1 MPDPILVAMSKQPPV
16 DPQEAMEPVRAL
28 IGDRLQNEEGRPTR
42 ALVVAG
48 PPRSGKTKLAT
59 QALLAGMEQFGDGAS
74 MAVSG
79 RIAADQVSRQVILK
93 RGRSDRTRP
102 VGTLQALAFRLLTRS
117 RLAQGGHDPLLP
129 RLLNGAEEDALLR
142 QVMTAHLQHVQAGD
156 DCAVCRLLERYFRNG
171 AGWSSVLIG
180 DGQGRVVG
188 VADRFIAQLRD
199 MFARMTEL
207 GLDRGDR
214 DQLLDALAVQPMDPD
229 RRDRLGLQWRLAFA
243 LEDEYRQSITESYPD
258 EFRLDP
264 SMLMVEAS
272 RSLDGLADDD
282 LPDLLV
288 VDDWQDIT
296 LAGMDLLQGLNQAGC
311 RLLLVG
317 NPDQSVQS
325 FRGSYPEFLATRL
338 TALSKPMQGASA
350 PLLARDFACLG
361 AANVTLKPRRM
372 VAPKAAA
379 EHTESG
385 QGPDPAAPGSY
396 ADLVAARVSLGIA
409 GVEENDTPL
418 PARPGKLPAWPGAGP
433 VAPLTDGDSLIR
445 DGSVQTRLFHTPD
458 QEDDDLVWQIKHEF
472 LAEKRDWNDMAVIA
486 HDNMTLRT
494 LGRKLRVQGVPVRFS
509 SVTRPLSQEPA
520 IQGLFALVEL
530 AQSVL
535 DPTTAGSDPDDP
547 VQVAAWIRSRL
558 RTLMAGPLF
567 RVPATAARAERPVR
581 MERLE
586 SIMETMAALA
596 PLSGQ
601 QGSEADSSRSLQDLP
616 LLGQA
621 WQSWV
626 EDLAE
631 RRAQRDR
638 SSGISVDDSLLTR
651 HDSVEPVGGSGPFST
666 ASAPDQP
673 VDLGD
678 RDVQRPAILSVQ
690 ALETLLVLD
699 PDDRSSGIIL
709 ETMTAIAGG
718 RREDPDVQ
726 VLDKALQ
733 VLRLT
738 ASRTSVLEDRQ
749 PQYVL
754 WEAWRSLDL
763 ADDWQRRALM
773 ATQEGEEANDR
784 LDALMRLFQYAAG
797 SRRFPT
803 VEAFM
808 DQVRTM
814 QIEADSLARI
824 GPIEHAVT
832 LTTPAGAA
840 ALATDWPLIWL
851 PAVQDGVWPN
861 LIPRDTMFGAEEL
874 ADLVLHDRIGDPLAD
889 TLSHDPAL
897 RSILYAEKKG
907 FLEALTRARTQV
919 RISAVWNDDLVPSDF
934 LYGYL
939 PERYPRTADM
949 SQAEFSMVGAGSGG
963 SERYGGLEVS
973 PRGLTAAARSILAVQ
988 ALLPQDQVDRDRV
1001 DDAVQTL
1008 RLLADQGQDSAD
1020 PRHWPFLYNND
1031 DNNDEDGVAEPTLDQ
1046 HVPDEQSTVG
1056 PASDRHA
1063 PDKQSAVGQ
1072 VPDKEV
1078 SVEQAA
1084 VSRAVTAAAGVASV
1098 TERDH
1103 ASRTAP
1109 ASVNQAGQADR
1120 IQNGDR
1126 GHGHRHEHRSDRQ
1139 VVLLSP
1145 SAVDAIWNCPLEW
1158 ALGDQFSGPSPSR
1171 VPTEFGSLIHKV
1183 ASEGTAQGLD
1193 RPGQGDPD
1201 ARQQQVRDALLGIY
1215 QDLAPQEQRLR
1226 DPDELYDQRGR
1237 SSRVESI
1244 LDNLAS
1250 YFVHSSDSEYGLD
1263 GKSPVPVGDLLG
1275 VQSERSFD
1283 VSLSMEDLV
1292 PLWKATFPDRPLDA
1306 DGLFA
1311 LMSGLVDGFPS
1322 ALDARTTVRLTGRI
1336 DRLEVRFLPEGIR
1349 LRLVDYK
1356 TGRVPYTQGQLFN
1369 DLQLVCYQLGLAFPP
1384 TPGSRPEVGA
1394 AWSLPQAP
1402 DLDRTEGMK
1411 LSQSLLLQLQAPP
1424 KDVQTGLRREEMAY
1438 QPPLFERDRLVTV
1451 AQPRTGMPS
1460 PLKSKAEP
1468 ADLPDQ
1474 VPPGVDADLW
1484 AMVRASRV
1492 SSQAV
1497 WGLTMIARVFFA
1509 AGVKL
1514 TAGQDDAVFDPARCH
1529 RASNGQECQ
1538 AWQLVA
1544 PNLLEDQE

>member
-1 MPDPILVAMSKQPPV
+1 M

-42 ALVVAG
+42 VLVVAG
-48 PPRSGKTKLAT
+48 PPRSGKTRLAT
-59 QALLAGMEQFGDGAS
+59 QALLAGMEQFGDGAG

-79 RIAADQVSRQVILK
+79 RTAADQVSRQVILE

-142 QVMTAHLQHVQAGD
+142 QVMTVHLEHVQAGD

-171 AGWSSVLIG
+171 AGWSSVLVG

-214 DQLLDALAVQPMDPD
+214 DQLLDALALQPMDPD

-272 RSLDGLADDD
+272 RSLGGLPDGD

-296 LAGMDLLQGLNQAGC
+296 LAGMGLLQGLNQAGC

-338 TALSKPMQGASA
+338 TALSKPMPGVAA
-350 PLLARDFACLG
+350 PLLAQDFACLG
-361 AANVTLKPRRM
+361 AATVTLKPRRM
-372 VAPKAAA
+372 VVPEAVA
-379 EHTESG
+379 EHAESL
-385 QGPDPAAPGSY
+385 QDSDPAAPGSY

-418 PARPGKLPAWPGAGP
+418 PDRPGKLPAWPGAGP
-433 VAPLTDGDSLIR
+433 VAPLTAGDGLIR
-445 DGSVQTRLFHTPD
+445 DGSVQARLFHTPD

-472 LAEKRDWNDMAVIA
+472 LANERDWNDMAVIA

-535 DPTTAGSDPDDP
+535 DSGTAGSDSDDP
-547 VQVAAWIRSRL
+547 DKVAAWIRSRL

-567 RVPATAARAERPVR
+567 RVPATAARQERPVR

-601 QGSEADSSRSLQDLP
+601 QGSDPDSSGSLDDLP

-621 WQSWV
+621 WQTWV

-631 RRAQRDR
+631 RRAQQER
-638 SSGISVDDSLLTR
+638 SSGISVDDSLLAR
-651 HDSVEPVGGSGPFST
+651 HDSVESGGGSGSFST

-678 RDVQRPAILSVQ
+678 QDVQRPAILSVQ

-709 ETMTAIAGG
+709 EAMTAIAGG

-726 VLDKALQ
+726 ALDKALQ

-738 ASRTSVLEDRQ
+738 ATRISALEDRQ

-754 WEAWRSLDL
+754 WEAWRSLNL

-840 ALATDWPLIWL
+840 ALATDWPLVWL

-907 FLEALTRARTQV
+907 FLEALTRAQTQV

-988 ALLPQDQVDRDRV
+988 ALLPEGQIDRYRV

-1020 PRHWPFLYNND
+1020 PRHWPFLYD
-1031 DNNDEDGVAEPTLDQ
+1031 YGQEGAAEPASEEEVHTAQVAE
-1046 HVPDEQSTVG
+1046 
-1056 PASDRHA
+1056 
-1063 PDKQSAVGQ
+1063 
-1072 VPDKEV
+1072 
-1078 SVEQAA
+1078 
-1084 VSRAVTAAAGVASV
+1084 SRAVGAATGVASV

-1103 ASRTAP
+1103 APHSGHV
-1109 ASVNQAGQADR
+1109 SVHQTGQTDR
-1120 IQNGDR
+1120 AQNRDQGR
-1126 GHGHRHEHRSDRQ
+1126 EHRHEHQSDRQ

-1158 ALGDQFSGPSPSR
+1158 ALGDQFFGPSPSR

-1193 RPGQGDPD
+1193 RPGQGNPD
-1201 ARQQQVRDALLGIY
+1201 VRQQQVRDALLDIY
-1215 QDLAPQEQRLR
+1215 QELAPQEQRLR

-1250 YFVHSSDSEYGLD
+1250 YFVRSSDSEYGLE
-1263 GKSPVPVGDLLG
+1263 GRSPVPVGDLLG

-1283 VSLSMEDLV
+1283 VSLSVEDLV

-1311 LMSGLVDGFPS
+1311 LMSGLVDGFPA

-1336 DRLEVRFLPEGIR
+1336 DRLEVRSLPEGIR

-1384 TPGSRPEVGA
+1384 TPGSNPEVGA
-1394 AWSLPQAP
+1394 AWSLSQAP
-1402 DLDRTEGMK
+1402 DLERTEGMK

-1424 KDVQTGLRREEMAY
+1424 KDAQTGLRREEMAY
-1438 QPPLFERDRLVTV
+1438 QPPLFERDRLVTI
-1451 AQPRTGMPS
+1451 AQSRTGMPS

-1468 ADLPDQ
+1468 TDLPDQ

-1484 AMVRASRV
+1484 AMVRAARV

-1514 TAGQDDAVFDPARCH
+1514 AAGLDDAVFDPARCH
-1529 RASNGQECQ
+1529 RAGNGQECQ

>member
-48 PPRSGKTKLAT
+48 PPRSGKTRLAT

-79 RIAADQVSRQVILK
+79 RIAADQVSRQVILT

-117 RLAQGGHDPLLP
+117 RLAQAGHDPLLP

-142 QVMTAHLQHVQAGD
+142 QVMTVHLEHVQAGD

-171 AGWSSVLIG
+171 AGWSSVLVG

-296 LAGMDLLQGLNQAGC
+296 LAGMGLLQGLNQAGC

-361 AANVTLKPRRM
+361 AAMVTLKPRRM
-372 VAPKAAA
+372 VIPKADA
-379 EHTESG
+379 EHAEDGRGS
-385 QGPDPAAPGSY
+385 DSAAPGSY

-433 VAPLTDGDSLIR
+433 VAPLTEGDGLIC
-445 DGSVQTRLFHTPD
+445 DGSVQTRLFRTPD

-472 LAEKRDWNDMAVIA
+472 LAQKRDWNDMAVIA
-486 HDNMTLRT
+486 HDNTTLRT

-530 AQSVL
+530 AQSVM
-535 DPTTAGSDPDDP
+535 DPVTAGSDPDDP
-547 VQVAAWIRSRL
+547 AQVAAWIRSRL
-558 RTLMAGPLF
+558 RTLIAGPLF

-586 SIMETMAALA
+586 SILETMAALA

-601 QGSEADSSRSLQDLP
+601 QGSKAESPGSLDDLL

-621 WQSWV
+621 WQTWV

-638 SSGISVDDSLLTR
+638 SSGISVDDSLLTK
-651 HDSVEPVGGSGPFST
+651 HDSSQPGVGSGPFST

-678 RDVQRPAILSVQ
+678 RDAQRPAILSVQ

-699 PDDRSSGIIL
+699 PDGRSSGIIL
-709 ETMTAIAGG
+709 EAMTAIAGG

-733 VLRLT
+733 ILRLT
-738 ASRTSVLEDRQ
+738 ATRISALEDRQ

-840 ALATDWPLIWL
+840 ALATYWPLVWL
-851 PAVQDGVWPN
+851 PAIQDGVWPN

-1020 PRHWPFLYNND
+1020 PRHWPFLYDQSALN
-1031 DNNDEDGVAEPTLDQ
+1031 Q
-1046 HVPDEQSTVG
+1046 HVPDGQSTVG

-1063 PDKQSAVGQ
+1063 PDEQSTVGQ
-1072 VPDKEV
+1072 ALDEHVPDRGI

-1084 VSRAVTAAAGVASV
+1084 ESRAVTAASGVASV
-1098 TERDH
+1098 VEWDP
-1103 ASRTAP
+1103 ASRSSS
-1109 ASVNQAGQADR
+1109 ASFNQATQAGRTHDR
-1120 IQNGDR
+1120 DNR
-1126 GHGHRHEHRSDRQ
+1126 RNHRHEYQSGRQ

-1193 RPGQGDPD
+1193 RPGQGDSD
-1201 ARQQQVRDALLGIY
+1201 ARQQQVRDALLDIY
-1215 QDLAPQEQRLR
+1215 QEMAPQEQRLR

-1250 YFVHSSDSEYGLD
+1250 YFVRSSDSEYGLG

-1283 VSLSMEDLV
+1283 VSLSVEDLV
-1292 PLWKATFPDRPLDA
+1292 PLWKATFPESPLDA

-1311 LMSGLVDGFPS
+1311 LMSGLVDGFPA

-1336 DRLEVRFLPEGIR
+1336 DRLEVRSLPEGIR

-1369 DLQLVCYQLGLAFPP
+1369 DLQLICYQLGLAFQP
-1384 TPGSRPEVGA
+1384 TPGSSPEAAA
-1394 AWSLPQAP
+1394 AWSLPQTP
-1402 DLDRTEGMK
+1402 DLERTEGMR
-1411 LSQSLLLQLQAPP
+1411 LSQSLLLQLQTPP
-1424 KDVQTGLRREEMAY
+1424 KDAQTGLRREEMAY
-1438 QPPLFERDRLVTV
+1438 QPPLFERDRLVTI

-1468 ADLPDQ
+1468 VDLPDQ

-1484 AMVRASRV
+1484 AMVRAARV

-1529 RASNGQECQ
+1529 RAGNGQECQ

>member
-1 MPDPILVAMSKQPPV
+1 MPTPILVAMSKQPPV

-28 IGDRLQNEEGRPTR
+28 ISDRLRNGEGRPTR
-42 ALVVAG
+42 ALVVAS
-48 PPRSGKTKLAT
+48 PPRSGKTRLAT
-59 QALLAGMEQFGDGAS
+59 RALLAGMERFGDGAS

-79 RIAADQVSRQVILK
+79 RTAADQVSRQVILE

-117 RLAQGGHDPLLP
+117 RLAQGGRDPLLP

-142 QVMTAHLQHVQAGD
+142 QVMTVHLEHVQAGD

-171 AGWSSVLIG
+171 AGWSSVLVG

-288 VDDWQDIT
+288 VDDWQDVT
-296 LAGMDLLQGLNQAGC
+296 LAGMGLLQGLNRAGC

-338 TALSKPMQGASA
+338 TTLAKPVPGDAA
-350 PLLARDFACLG
+350 PLLAQDFACLG
-361 AANVTLKPRRM
+361 AATLTLKPRRM
-372 VAPKAAA
+372 VVPKAVE
-379 EHTESG
+379 EHTEG
-385 QGPDPAAPGSY
+385 RQGSDSAAPGSY

-409 GVEENDTPL
+409 GVEEDDTPL

-445 DGSVQTRLFHTPD
+445 DGSVQTRLFRTPD
-458 QEDDDLVWQIKHEF
+458 QEDDDLVWQVKHEF
-472 LAEKRDWNDMAVIA
+472 LAQKRDWNDMAVIA

-535 DPTTAGSDPDDP
+535 DPGTAGSDPDDP
-547 VQVAAWIRSRL
+547 AQVAAWIRSRL

-601 QGSEADSSRSLQDLP
+601 QGSEADSSGTLDDLP

-621 WQSWV
+621 WRTWV

-638 SSGISVDDSLLTR
+638 SSGISVDDSLLAR
-651 HDSVEPVGGSGPFST
+651 HDSVEPGAASGPFST

-678 RDVQRPAILSVQ
+678 RDAQRPAILSVQ

-709 ETMTAIAGG
+709 EAMTAIARG

-738 ASRTSVLEDRQ
+738 ATRISALEDRQ

-840 ALATDWPLIWL
+840 ALATDWPLVWL

-874 ADLVLHDRIGDPLAD
+874 ADLVLHNRIGDPLAD

-963 SERYGGLEVS
+963 RERYGGLEVS
-973 PRGLTAAARSILAVQ
+973 ARGLTAAARSILAVQ
-988 ALLPQDQVDRDRV
+988 ALLPHDQVDRERV

-1008 RLLADQGQDSAD
+1008 RLLAYQGQDSAD
-1020 PRHWPFLYNND
+1020 PRHWPFLYD
-1031 DNNDEDGVAEPTLDQ
+1031 QSTLDQ
-1046 HVPDEQSTVG
+1046 HAPDGQSTVG
-1056 PASDRHA
+1056 SAPDRHA
-1063 PDKQSAVGQ
+1063 SDEQ
-1072 VPDKEV
+1072 VSDEGAP
-1078 SVEQAA
+1078 VEQAA
-1084 VSRAVTAAAGVASV
+1084 GSRAVAAAGVASV
-1098 TERDH
+1098 VEKDR
-1103 ASRTAP
+1103 ASRSAP
-1109 ASVNQAGQADR
+1109 ASSNQNTQAGPTHDR
-1120 IQNGDR
+1120 DQR
-1126 GHGHRHEHRSDRQ
+1126 HEHRHEHGSDPQ

-1250 YFVHSSDSEYGLD
+1250 YFVRSSDSEYGLE

-1283 VSLSMEDLV
+1283 VSLSVEDLV

-1311 LMSGLVDGFPS
+1311 LMSGLVDGFPA

-1336 DRLEVRFLPEGIR
+1336 DRLEVRSLPEGIR

-1384 TPGSRPEVGA
+1384 TPGSSPEVGA
-1394 AWSLPQAP
+1394 AWSLPQTP
-1402 DLDRTEGMK
+1402 DLERTEGMK
-1411 LSQSLLLQLQAPP
+1411 LSQSLLLQLQTPP
-1424 KDVQTGLRREEMAY
+1424 KDAQTGLRREEMAY
-1438 QPPLFERDRLVTV
+1438 QPPLFERDRLVTI

-1468 ADLPDQ
+1468 ADLSEQ
-1474 VPPGVDADLW
+1474 IPPGVDADLW
-1484 AMVRASRV
+1484 GMIRASRV

-1514 TAGQDDAVFDPARCH
+1514 TAGRDDAVFDPARCH
-1529 RASNGQECQ
+1529 RAGNGQECQ

>member
-1 MPDPILVAMSKQPPV
+1 MPTPILVAMSKQPPV

-28 IGDRLQNEEGRPTR
+28 IGDRLQNEKDRSTR

-48 PPRSGKTKLAT
+48 PPRSGKTRLAT
-59 QALLAGMEQFGDGAS
+59 RALLTGMERFGDGAS

-79 RIAADQVSRQVILK
+79 RTAADQVSRQVILE

-117 RLAQGGHDPLLP
+117 RLSQGGHDPLLP

-142 QVMTAHLQHVQAGD
+142 QVMTVHLEHVQAGD

-171 AGWSSVLIG
+171 AGWSAVLVG

-214 DQLLDALAVQPMDPD
+214 DQLLDALALQPMDPD

-272 RSLDGLADDD
+272 RSLGGLADGD

-296 LAGMDLLQGLNQAGC
+296 LAGMGLLQGLNQAGC

-338 TALSKPMQGASA
+338 TALSKPMPGVAA
-350 PLLARDFACLG
+350 PLLAQDFACLG
-361 AANVTLKPRRM
+361 AATVTLKPRRM
-372 VAPKAAA
+372 VVPETVA
-379 EHTESG
+379 EHAESL
-385 QGPDPAAPGSY
+385 QDSDPAAPGSY

-418 PARPGKLPAWPGAGP
+418 PDRPGKLPAWPGAGP
-433 VAPLTDGDSLIR
+433 VAPLTAGDSLIH

-472 LAEKRDWNDMAVIA
+472 LANDRDWNDMAVIA

-547 VQVAAWIRSRL
+547 AQVAAWIRSRL
-558 RTLMAGPLF
+558 RTLMVGPLF

-581 MERLE
+581 MEHLE

-601 QGSEADSSRSLQDLP
+601 QGSDPDTSDTLNDLP
-616 LLGQA
+616 FLGQA
-621 WQSWV
+621 WQTWV
-626 EDLAE
+626 KDLAE
-631 RRAQRDR
+631 RRAQRVR
-638 SSGISVDDSLLTR
+638 LSGINVDDSLLTG
-651 HDSVEPVGGSGPFST
+651 HDSPEPGGGSGPFST

-678 RDVQRPAILSVQ
+678 RDAQRPAILSVQ

-709 ETMTAIAGG
+709 EAMTAIAGG
-718 RREDPDVQ
+718 RREDSDVQ

-738 ASRTSVLEDRQ
+738 ASRISVLEDRQ

-763 ADDWQRRALM
+763 ADNWQRRALM

-840 ALATDWPLIWL
+840 ALATDWPLVWL

-907 FLEALTRARTQV
+907 FLEALTRAQTQV

-988 ALLPQDQVDRDRV
+988 ALLPEGQIDRYRV

-1020 PRHWPFLYNND
+1020 PRHWPFLYD
-1031 DNNDEDGVAEPTLDQ
+1031 YGQEGAAEP
-1046 HVPDEQSTVG
+1046 
-1056 PASDRHA
+1056 ASEEEVHTA
-1063 PDKQSAVGQ
+1063 Q
-1072 VPDKEV
+1072 V
-1078 SVEQAA
+1078 AA
-1084 VSRAVTAAAGVASV
+1084 SGVASV
-1098 TERDH
+1098 AERNR
-1103 ASRTAP
+1103 ASRP
-1109 ASVNQAGQADR
+1109 ASASPGQAERPDR
-1120 IQNGDR
+1120 IHDR
-1126 GHGHRHEHRSDRQ
+1126 DQRHTHQSDHQ

-1193 RPGQGDPD
+1193 RPSQGNADV
-1201 ARQQQVRDALLGIY
+1201 RQQQVRDALLDIY
-1215 QDLAPQEQRLR
+1215 QELAPQEQRLR

-1250 YFVHSSDSEYGLD
+1250 YFVRSSDSEYGVE
-1263 GKSPVPVGDLLG
+1263 GRSPVPVGDLLG

-1283 VSLSMEDLV
+1283 VSLSVEDLV

-1311 LMSGLVDGFPS
+1311 LMSGLVDGFPA

-1336 DRLEVRFLPEGIR
+1336 DRLEVRSLPEGIR

-1369 DLQLVCYQLGLAFPP
+1369 DLQLICYQLGLAFPP
-1384 TPGSRPEVGA
+1384 TPGSSPEAAA
-1394 AWSLPQAP
+1394 AWSLPQTP
-1402 DLDRTEGMK
+1402 DLERTEGMR
-1411 LSQSLLLQLQAPP
+1411 LSQSLLLQLQTPP
-1424 KDVQTGLRREEMAY
+1424 KDAQTGLRREEMAY
-1438 QPPLFERDRLVTV
+1438 QPPLFERDRLVTI

-1484 AMVRASRV
+1484 GIIRAARV

-1514 TAGQDDAVFDPARCH
+1514 TAGRDDAVFDPTRCH

>member
-1 MPDPILVAMSKQPPV
+1 MPDPILVAMSKQPPM

-28 IGDRLQNEEGRPTR
+28 IGDRLRNGEGRPTR

-48 PPRSGKTKLAT
+48 PPRSGKTRLAT
-59 QALLAGMEQFGDGAS
+59 RALLAGMERFGDGAS

-79 RIAADQVSRQVILK
+79 RTAADQVSRQVILE

-117 RLAQGGHDPLLP
+117 RLAQGGRDPLLP

-142 QVMTAHLQHVQAGD
+142 QVMTVHLEHVQAGD

-171 AGWSSVLIG
+171 AGWSSVLVG

-264 SMLMVEAS
+264 SMLMIEAS
-272 RSLDGLADDD
+272 RSLDGLAGDD

-288 VDDWQDIT
+288 VDDWQDVT
-296 LAGMDLLQGLNQAGC
+296 LAGMGLLQGLNRAGC

-338 TALSKPMQGASA
+338 TTLAKPVPGDAA
-350 PLLARDFACLG
+350 PLLAQDFACLG
-361 AANVTLKPRRM
+361 AATLTLKPRRM
-372 VAPKAAA
+372 VVPKAVE
-379 EHTESG
+379 EHTEG
-385 QGPDPAAPGSY
+385 RQGSDSAAPGSY

-409 GVEENDTPL
+409 GVEEDDTPL

-458 QEDDDLVWQIKHEF
+458 QEDDDLVWQVKHEF

-535 DPTTAGSDPDDP
+535 DPGTAGRDPDDP
-547 VQVAAWIRSRL
+547 AQVAAWIRSRL

-1020 PRHWPFLYNND
+1020 PRHWPFLYD
-1031 DNNDEDGVAEPTLDQ
+1031 QSTLDQ
-1046 HVPDEQSTVG
+1046 HAPDGQSTVG
-1056 PASDRHA
+1056 SAPDRHA
-1063 PDKQSAVGQ
+1063 SDEQ
-1072 VPDKEV
+1072 VSDEGAP
-1078 SVEQAA
+1078 VEQAA
-1084 VSRAVTAAAGVASV
+1084 GSRAVAAAAGVASV
-1098 TERDH
+1098 VEKDR
-1103 ASRTAP
+1103 ASRSAP
-1109 ASVNQAGQADR
+1109 ASSNQNTQAGPTHDR
-1120 IQNGDR
+1120 DQR
-1126 GHGHRHEHRSDRQ
+1126 HEHRHEHGSDRQ

-1201 ARQQQVRDALLGIY
+1201 ARQQQVRDALLDIY
-1215 QDLAPQEQRLR
+1215 QELAPQEQRLR

-1250 YFVHSSDSEYGLD
+1250 YFVRSSDSEYGLE
-1263 GKSPVPVGDLLG
+1263 GRNPVPVGDLLG

-1283 VSLSMEDLV
+1283 VSLSVEDLV

-1336 DRLEVRFLPEGIR
+1336 DRLEVRSLPEGIR

-1384 TPGSRPEVGA
+1384 TPGSSPEVGE

-1402 DLDRTEGMK
+1402 DLERTEGMK
-1411 LSQSLLLQLQAPP
+1411 LSQSLLLQLQTPP
-1424 KDVQTGLRREEMAY
+1424 KDEQTGLRREEMAY
-1438 QPPLFERDRLVTV
+1438 QPPLFERDRLVTI

-1468 ADLPDQ
+1468 ADLPEQ

-1484 AMVRASRV
+1484 DMVRAARV

-1514 TAGQDDAVFDPARCH
+1514 TAGRDDAVFDPARCH

>member
-1 MPDPILVAMSKQPPV
+1 MPTPILVAMSKQPPV

-28 IGDRLQNEEGRPTR
+28 IGDRLRNEEGRPTR
-42 ALVVAG
+42 VLVVAG
-48 PPRSGKTKLAT
+48 PPRSGKTRLAT
-59 QALLAGMEQFGDGAS
+59 RALLAGMEQFGDGAS

-79 RIAADQVSRQVILK
+79 RTAADQVSHQVILE

-142 QVMTAHLQHVQAGD
+142 QVMTVHLEHVQAGD

-171 AGWSSVLIG
+171 AGWSAVLVG

-272 RSLDGLADDD
+272 RSLGGLADDD

-296 LAGMDLLQGLNQAGC
+296 LAGMGLLQGLNQAGC

-338 TALSKPMQGASA
+338 KALSKPMPGAAA
-350 PLLARDFACLG
+350 PLLAQDFACLG
-361 AANVTLKPRRM
+361 AATVTLKPRRM
-372 VAPKAAA
+372 VVPEAAA
-379 EHTESG
+379 EHAESV
-385 QGPDPAAPGSY
+385 QGSY

-409 GVEENDTPL
+409 GVEESDTPL
-418 PARPGKLPAWPGAGP
+418 PDRPGKLPAWPGAGP
-433 VAPLTDGDSLIR
+433 VAPLAAGDSLIC

-472 LAEKRDWNDMAVIA
+472 LANDRDWNDMAVIA
-486 HDNMTLRT
+486 HDNMTLRN

-535 DPTTAGSDPDDP
+535 DPGTAGSAPDDP
-547 VQVAAWIRSRL
+547 AQVAAWIRSRL

-567 RVPATAARAERPVR
+567 RVPATAARQERPVR

-601 QGSEADSSRSLQDLP
+601 QGSDPDSSGSLDDLP

-621 WQSWV
+621 WQAWV
-626 EDLAE
+626 KDLAE

-651 HDSVEPVGGSGPFST
+651 HDSVEPGGGSGPFST
-666 ASAPDQP
+666 SSAPDQ
-673 VDLGD
+673 
-678 RDVQRPAILSVQ
+678 DVQRSAILSVQ

-709 ETMTAIAGG
+709 EAMTAIAGG

-738 ASRTSVLEDRQ
+738 ATRISALEDRQ

-840 ALATDWPLIWL
+840 ALATDWPLVWL

-973 PRGLTAAARSILAVQ
+973 ARGLTAAARSILAVQ
-988 ALLPQDQVDRDRV
+988 ALLPEGRIDRDRV

-1020 PRHWPFLYNND
+1020 PRHWPFLYD
-1031 DNNDEDGVAEPTLDQ
+1031 YGQDGAAEP
-1046 HVPDEQSTVG
+1046 
-1056 PASDRHA
+1056 ASEE
-1063 PDKQSAVGQ
+1063 
-1072 VPDKEV
+1072 EV
-1078 SVEQAA
+1078 HTAQAA
-1084 VSRAVTAAAGVASV
+1084 ASGVASV
-1098 TERDH
+1098 AERDR
-1103 ASRTAP
+1103 ASRPAP
-1109 ASVNQAGQADR
+1109 VAAGQAQRPDR
-1120 IQNGDR
+1120 THDR
-1126 GHGHRHEHRSDRQ
+1126 DHRHEHRSDRQ

-1201 ARQQQVRDALLGIY
+1201 ARQQQVRDALLDIY
-1215 QDLAPQEQRLR
+1215 QELAPQEQRLR

-1237 SSRVESI
+1237 RSRVESI

-1250 YFVHSSDSEYGLD
+1250 YFVRSSDSEYGVE

-1283 VSLSMEDLV
+1283 VSLSVEDLV

-1311 LMSGLVDGFPS
+1311 LMSGLVDGFPA

-1336 DRLEVRFLPEGIR
+1336 DRLEVRSLPEGIR

-1384 TPGSRPEVGA
+1384 TPGSSPEVGA
-1394 AWSLPQAP
+1394 AWSLSQAP
-1402 DLDRTEGMK
+1402 DLERTEGMK

-1424 KDVQTGLRREEMAY
+1424 KDAQTGLRREEMAY
-1438 QPPLFERDRLVTV
+1438 QPPLFERDRLVTI

-1468 ADLPDQ
+1468 TDLPDQ

-1484 AMVRASRV
+1484 AMVRAARV

-1514 TAGQDDAVFDPARCH
+1514 TAGRDDAVFDPARCH
-1529 RASNGQECQ
+1529 RAGNGQECQ

>member
-28 IGDRLQNEEGRPTR
+28 IGDRLQNEEDRSTR

-48 PPRSGKTKLAT
+48 PPRSGKTTLAT
-59 QALLAGMEQFGDGAS
+59 RALLTGMERFGDGAS

-79 RIAADQVSRQVILK
+79 RTAADQVSRQVILE

-117 RLAQGGHDPLLP
+117 RLARGGHDPLLP

-142 QVMTAHLQHVQAGD
+142 QVMTVHLEHVQAGD

-171 AGWSSVLIG
+171 AGWSSVLVG

-207 GLDRGDR
+207 GLDKGDR

-229 RRDRLGLQWRLAFA
+229 RRDRLGLQWRLALA

-264 SMLMVEAS
+264 SMLMLEAS

-296 LAGMDLLQGLNQAGC
+296 LAGMGLLQGLSQAGC

-338 TALSKPMQGASA
+338 TVLSKPMPGAAA
-350 PLLARDFACLG
+350 PLLAQDFACLD
-361 AANVTLKPRRM
+361 AAEVTLKPRRM
-372 VAPKAAA
+372 VVPEAAA
-379 EHTESG
+379 EHTESV
-385 QGPDPAAPGSY
+385 QGSDSAAPGSY

-409 GVEENDTPL
+409 GVEESDTPL
-418 PARPGKLPAWPGAGP
+418 PDRPGKLPAWPGAGP
-433 VAPLTDGDSLIR
+433 VAPLTADNSLIS

-472 LAEKRDWNDMAVIA
+472 LANKRDWNDMAVIA
-486 HDNMTLRT
+486 HDNTTLRT

-535 DPTTAGSDPDDP
+535 APDTIGSAPDDP
-547 VQVAAWIRSRL
+547 AQVAAWIRSRL

-601 QGSEADSSRSLQDLP
+601 QGSGADSSGSLDDLP

-621 WQSWV
+621 WRNWV
-626 EDLAE
+626 EDLAQ
-631 RRAQRDR
+631 RRAERDR

-651 HDSVEPVGGSGPFST
+651 HDSSQERGGSDLFST
-666 ASAPDQP
+666 ALAPDQP

-678 RDVQRPAILSVQ
+678 RDAQRPAILSVQ

-699 PDDRSSGIIL
+699 PDGRSSGIIL
-709 ETMTAIAGG
+709 EAMTAIAGG

-738 ASRTSVLEDRQ
+738 ANRISALEDRQ

-840 ALATDWPLIWL
+840 ALATDWPLVWL

-907 FLEALTRARTQV
+907 FLEALTRARTHV

-988 ALLPQDQVDRDRV
+988 ALLPQDQIDRDRA

-1020 PRHWPFLYNND
+1020 PRHWPFLYDQSALN
-1031 DNNDEDGVAEPTLDQ
+1031 Q
-1046 HVPDEQSTVG
+1046 HVPDGQSTVG

-1063 PDKQSAVGQ
+1063 PDEQATVGQ
-1072 VPDKEV
+1072 ALDEHVPDRGI

-1084 VSRAVTAAAGVASV
+1084 ESRAVTAASGVASV
-1098 TERDH
+1098 VEWD
-1103 ASRTAP
+1103 P
-1109 ASVNQAGQADR
+1109 ASQPSSTSFNQATQAGRTHDR
-1120 IQNGDR
+1120 DNRRD
-1126 GHGHRHEHRSDRQ
+1126 HRHEYQSGRQ

-1201 ARQQQVRDALLGIY
+1201 ARQQQVRDALLDIY
-1215 QDLAPQEQRLR
+1215 QELAPQEQRLR
-1226 DPDELYDQRGR
+1226 APDELYDQRGR

-1250 YFVHSSDSEYGLD
+1250 YFVRSSDSEYGLG

-1283 VSLSMEDLV
+1283 VSLSVEDLV

-1311 LMSGLVDGFPS
+1311 LMSGLVDGFPA

-1336 DRLEVRFLPEGIR
+1336 DRLEVRSLPEGIR

-1369 DLQLVCYQLGLAFPP
+1369 DLQLICYQLGLAFPP
-1384 TPGSRPEVGA
+1384 TSGSSPEAAA

-1402 DLDRTEGMK
+1402 DLERTEGMK

-1424 KDVQTGLRREEMAY
+1424 KDAQTGLRREEMAY
-1438 QPPLFERDRLVTV
+1438 QPPLFERDRLVTI

-1484 AMVRASRV
+1484 AMVQAARV

-1514 TAGQDDAVFDPARCH
+1514 TAGQDDAVFDPARCR
-1529 RASNGQECQ
+1529 RAGNGQECQ

>member
-48 PPRSGKTKLAT
+48 PPRSGKTRLAT
-59 QALLAGMEQFGDGAS
+59 RALLAGMERFGDGAS

-79 RIAADQVSRQVILK
+79 RTAADQVSRQVILK

-117 RLAQGGHDPLLP
+117 RLAQGGRDPLLP

-142 QVMTAHLQHVQAGD
+142 QVMTVHLEHVQAGD

-171 AGWSSVLIG
+171 AGWSSVLVG

-288 VDDWQDIT
+288 VDDWQDVT
-296 LAGMDLLQGLNQAGC
+296 LAGMGLLQGLNRAGC

-338 TALSKPMQGASA
+338 TTLAKPVPGDAA
-350 PLLARDFACLG
+350 PLLAQDFACLG
-361 AANVTLKPRRM
+361 AATLTLKPRRM
-372 VAPKAAA
+372 VVPKAVE
-379 EHTESG
+379 EHTEG
-385 QGPDPAAPGSY
+385 RQGSDSAAPGSY

-409 GVEENDTPL
+409 GVEEDDTPL

-445 DGSVQTRLFHTPD
+445 DGSVQARLFRTPD
-458 QEDDDLVWQIKHEF
+458 QEDDDLVWQVKHEF
-472 LAEKRDWNDMAVIA
+472 LAQKRDWNDMAVIA

-535 DPTTAGSDPDDP
+535 DPGTAGSDPDDP
-547 VQVAAWIRSRL
+547 AQVAAWIRSRL

-601 QGSEADSSRSLQDLP
+601 QGSEADSSGTLDDLP

-621 WQSWV
+621 WRTWV

-638 SSGISVDDSLLTR
+638 SSGISVDDSLLAR
-651 HDSVEPVGGSGPFST
+651 HDSVEPGAASGPFST
-666 ASAPDQP
+666 APAPDQP

-678 RDVQRPAILSVQ
+678 RDAQRPAILSVQ

-709 ETMTAIAGG
+709 EAMTAIAGG

-738 ASRTSVLEDRQ
+738 ATRISALEDRQ

-840 ALATDWPLIWL
+840 ALATDWPLVWL

-874 ADLVLHDRIGDPLAD
+874 ADLVLHNRIGDPLAD

-949 SQAEFSMVGAGSGG
+949 SQAEFSVVGAGSGG

-973 PRGLTAAARSILAVQ
+973 ARGLTAAARSILAVQ
-988 ALLPQDQVDRDRV
+988 ALLPEDQIDRDRV

-1008 RLLADQGQDSAD
+1008 RLLVDQGQDSAD
-1020 PRHWPFLYNND
+1020 PRHWPFLYD
-1031 DNNDEDGVAEPTLDQ
+1031 QSTLDQ
-1046 HVPDEQSTVG
+1046 HAPDGQSTVG
-1056 PASDRHA
+1056 SAPDRHA
-1063 PDKQSAVGQ
+1063 SDEQ
-1072 VPDKEV
+1072 VSDEGAPV
-1078 SVEQAA
+1078 QQAA
-1084 VSRAVTAAAGVASV
+1084 GSRAVAAAAGVASV
-1098 TERDH
+1098 VEKDR
-1103 ASRTAP
+1103 AYRSAP
-1109 ASVNQAGQADR
+1109 ASSNQNTQAGPIHDR
-1120 IQNGDR
+1120 DQR
-1126 GHGHRHEHRSDRQ
+1126 HEHRHEHGSDRQ

-1193 RPGQGDPD
+1193 RPSQGDPD
-1201 ARQQQVRDALLGIY
+1201 ARQQQVRDALLDIY

-1250 YFVHSSDSEYGLD
+1250 YFVRSSDSEYGLE

-1283 VSLSMEDLV
+1283 VSLSVEDLV

-1311 LMSGLVDGFPS
+1311 LMSGLVDGFPA

-1336 DRLEVRFLPEGIR
+1336 DRLEVRSLPEGIR

-1384 TPGSRPEVGA
+1384 TPGSSPEVGA

-1402 DLDRTEGMK
+1402 DLERTEGMK
-1411 LSQSLLLQLQAPP
+1411 LSQSLLLQLQTPP
-1424 KDVQTGLRREEMAY
+1424 KDEQTGLRREEMAY
-1438 QPPLFERDRLVTV
+1438 QPPLFERDRLVTI

-1468 ADLPDQ
+1468 ADLPEQ

-1484 AMVRASRV
+1484 DMVRAARV

-1514 TAGQDDAVFDPARCH
+1514 TAGRDDAVFDPARCH
-1529 RASNGQECQ
+1529 RAGNGQECQ

>member
-1 MPDPILVAMSKQPPV
+1 MPDPSLVAMSKQPPV

-48 PPRSGKTKLAT
+48 PPRSGKTRLAT
-59 QALLAGMEQFGDGAS
+59 QALLAGMERFGDGAS

-79 RIAADQVSRQVILK
+79 RTAADQVSRQVILE

-117 RLAQGGHDPLLP
+117 RLAQGGRDPLLP

-142 QVMTAHLQHVQAGD
+142 QVMTVHLEHVQAGD

-171 AGWSSVLIG
+171 AGWSSVLVG
-180 DGQGRVVG
+180 DGQGRVAG

-214 DQLLDALAVQPMDPD
+214 DLLLDALAVQPMDPD

-288 VDDWQDIT
+288 VDDWQDVT
-296 LAGMDLLQGLNQAGC
+296 LAGMGLLQGLNRAGC

-338 TALSKPMQGASA
+338 TTLAKPVPGDAA
-350 PLLARDFACLG
+350 PLLAQDFACLG
-361 AANVTLKPRRM
+361 AATLTLKPRRM
-372 VAPKAAA
+372 VVPKAVE
-379 EHTESG
+379 EHTEG
-385 QGPDPAAPGSY
+385 RQGSDSAAPGSY

-409 GVEENDTPL
+409 GVEEDDTPL

-458 QEDDDLVWQIKHEF
+458 QEDDDLVWQVKHEF
-472 LAEKRDWNDMAVIA
+472 LAQKRDWNDMAVIA

-535 DPTTAGSDPDDP
+535 DPGTAGSDPDDP
-547 VQVAAWIRSRL
+547 AQVAAWIRSRL

-601 QGSEADSSRSLQDLP
+601 QGSEADSSGTLDDLP

-621 WQSWV
+621 WRTWV

-651 HDSVEPVGGSGPFST
+651 HDSVEPGAASGPFST

-678 RDVQRPAILSVQ
+678 RDAQRPAILSVQ

-709 ETMTAIAGG
+709 EAMTAIAGG

-738 ASRTSVLEDRQ
+738 ATRISALEDRQ

-840 ALATDWPLIWL
+840 ALATDWPLVWL

-939 PERYPRTADM
+939 PERYPRNADM
-949 SQAEFSMVGAGSGG
+949 SQAEFSMVGSGSGDR
-963 SERYGGLEVS
+963 ERYGGLEVS
-973 PRGLTAAARSILAVQ
+973 ARGLTAAARSILAVQ
-988 ALLPQDQVDRDRV
+988 ALLPHDQVDRQRV

-1008 RLLADQGQDSAD
+1008 RLLAYQGQDSAD
-1020 PRHWPFLYNND
+1020 PRHWPFLYD
-1031 DNNDEDGVAEPTLDQ
+1031 QSTLDQ
-1046 HVPDEQSTVG
+1046 HAPDGQSTVG
-1056 PASDRHA
+1056 SAPDRHA
-1063 PDKQSAVGQ
+1063 SDEQ
-1072 VPDKEV
+1072 VSDEGAP
-1078 SVEQAA
+1078 VEQAA
-1084 VSRAVTAAAGVASV
+1084 GSRAVAAAGVASV
-1098 TERDH
+1098 VEKDR
-1103 ASRTAP
+1103 ASRSAP
-1109 ASVNQAGQADR
+1109 ASSNQNTQACPIHDR
-1120 IQNGDR
+1120 DQR
-1126 GHGHRHEHRSDRQ
+1126 HEHRHEHGSDRQ

-1193 RPGQGDPD
+1193 RPGHGDPD
-1201 ARQQQVRDALLGIY
+1201 TRQQQVRNALLDIY

-1237 SSRVESI
+1237 SSRVEPI

-1250 YFVHSSDSEYGLD
+1250 YFVRSSDSEYGLG

-1283 VSLSMEDLV
+1283 VSLSVEDLV

-1336 DRLEVRFLPEGIR
+1336 DRLEVRSLPEGIR

-1384 TPGSRPEVGA
+1384 TPGSGPEVGA

-1402 DLDRTEGMK
+1402 DLERTEGMK
-1411 LSQSLLLQLQAPP
+1411 LSQSLLLQLQTPP
-1424 KDVQTGLRREEMAY
+1424 KDEQTGLRREEMAY
-1438 QPPLFERDRLVTV
+1438 QPPLFERDRLVTI

-1468 ADLPDQ
+1468 ADLSEQ

-1514 TAGQDDAVFDPARCH
+1514 TAGRDDAVFDPARCH
-1529 RASNGQECQ
+1529 RAGNGQECQ

>member
-1 MPDPILVAMSKQPPV
+1 MPTPILVAMSKQPPV

-42 ALVVAG
+42 VLVVAG
-48 PPRSGKTKLAT
+48 PPRSGKTRLAT
-59 QALLAGMEQFGDGAS
+59 QALLAGMERFGDGAS

-79 RIAADQVSRQVILK
+79 RTAADQVSRQVILK
-93 RGRSDRTRP
+93 RGSADRTRP

-142 QVMTAHLQHVQAGD
+142 QVMTVHLEHVQAGD

-171 AGWSSVLIG
+171 AGWSSVLVG

-199 MFARMTEL
+199 VFARMTEL
-207 GLDRGDR
+207 GLDRDDR

-296 LAGMDLLQGLNQAGC
+296 LAGMGLLQGLNQAGC

-338 TALSKPMQGASA
+338 TALSKPMPGVAA
-350 PLLARDFACLG
+350 PLLAQDFACLG
-361 AANVTLKPRRM
+361 AATVTLKPRRM
-372 VAPKAAA
+372 VVPEAVA
-379 EHTESG
+379 EHAESL
-385 QGPDPAAPGSY
+385 QDSDPAAPGSY

-418 PARPGKLPAWPGAGP
+418 PDRPGKLPAWPGAGP
-433 VAPLTDGDSLIR
+433 VAPLTAGDSLIH

-472 LAEKRDWNDMAVIA
+472 LANERDWNDMAVIA
-486 HDNMTLRT
+486 HDNMTLRN

-530 AQSVL
+530 AQSLL
-535 DPTTAGSDPDDP
+535 DPGTAGSDPDDP
-547 VQVAAWIRSRL
+547 DQVAAWIRSRL

-601 QGSEADSSRSLQDLP
+601 QGSDPDSSGSLDDLP

-621 WQSWV
+621 WQAWV
-626 EDLAE
+626 KDLAE

-651 HDSVEPVGGSGPFST
+651 HDSVEPGGGSGPFST
-666 ASAPDQP
+666 SSAPDQP

-678 RDVQRPAILSVQ
+678 QDAQRPALLSVQ

-709 ETMTAIAGG
+709 EAMTAIAGG

-738 ASRTSVLEDRQ
+738 ATRISALEDRQ

-840 ALATDWPLIWL
+840 ALATDWPLVWL

-907 FLEALTRARTQV
+907 FLEALTRAQTQV

-988 ALLPQDQVDRDRV
+988 ALLPDDQIDRDRV
-1001 DDAVQTL
+1001 DDAVQAL

-1020 PRHWPFLYNND
+1020 PRYWPFLYD
-1031 DNNDEDGVAEPTLDQ
+1031 YGQDG
-1046 HVPDEQSTVG
+1046 
-1056 PASDRHA
+1056 
-1063 PDKQSAVGQ
+1063 
-1072 VPDKEV
+1072 
-1078 SVEQAA
+1078 AA
-1084 VSRAVTAAAGVASV
+1084 TGVASV

-1103 ASRTAP
+1103 APHSGHV
-1109 ASVNQAGQADR
+1109 SVHQTGQTDR
-1120 IQNGDR
+1120 AQNRDQGR
-1126 GHGHRHEHRSDRQ
+1126 EHRHEHQYDRQ

-1183 ASEGTAQGLD
+1183 ASKGTAQGLD
-1193 RPGQGDPD
+1193 RPGQGNPD
-1201 ARQQQVRDALLGIY
+1201 ARQQQVRDALLDIY
-1215 QDLAPQEQRLR
+1215 QELAPQEQRLR

-1250 YFVHSSDSEYGLD
+1250 YFVRSSDSEYGVE
-1263 GKSPVPVGDLLG
+1263 GRSPVPVGDLLG

-1283 VSLSMEDLV
+1283 VSLSVEDLV

-1311 LMSGLVDGFPS
+1311 LMSGLVDGFPA

-1336 DRLEVRFLPEGIR
+1336 DRLEVRSLPEGIR

-1384 TPGSRPEVGA
+1384 TPGSSPEVGA

-1402 DLDRTEGMK
+1402 DLERTEGMK

-1424 KDVQTGLRREEMAY
+1424 KDAQTGLRREEMAY
-1438 QPPLFERDRLVTV
+1438 QPPLFERDRLVTI

-1468 ADLPDQ
+1468 TDLPDQ

-1484 AMVRASRV
+1484 AMVRAARV

-1514 TAGQDDAVFDPARCH
+1514 TAGRDDAVFDPARCH
-1529 RASNGQECQ
+1529 RAGNGQECQ

>member
-1 MPDPILVAMSKQPPV
+1 MPTPILVAMSKQPPV

-42 ALVVAG
+42 VLVVAG
-48 PPRSGKTKLAT
+48 PPRSGKTRLAT
-59 QALLAGMEQFGDGAS
+59 QALLAGMERFGDGAS

-79 RIAADQVSRQVILK
+79 RTAADQVSRQVILE
-93 RGRSDRTRP
+93 RGSADRTRP

-117 RLAQGGHDPLLP
+117 RLAQGGHNPLLP

-142 QVMTAHLQHVQAGD
+142 QVMTVHLEHVQAGD

-171 AGWSSVLIG
+171 AGWSAVLVG

-214 DQLLDALAVQPMDPD
+214 DQLLDALALQPMDPD

-272 RSLDGLADDD
+272 RSLGGLADGD

-296 LAGMDLLQGLNQAGC
+296 LAGMGLLQGLNQAGC

-338 TALSKPMQGASA
+338 TALSKPMPGVAA
-350 PLLARDFACLG
+350 PLLAQDFACLG
-361 AANVTLKPRRM
+361 AATVTLKPRRM
-372 VAPKAAA
+372 VVPETVA
-379 EHTESG
+379 EHAESL
-385 QGPDPAAPGSY
+385 QDSDPAAPGSY

-418 PARPGKLPAWPGAGP
+418 PDRPGKLPAWPGAGP
-433 VAPLTDGDSLIR
+433 VAPLTAGDSLIH

-472 LAEKRDWNDMAVIA
+472 LANDRDWNDMAVIA

-535 DPTTAGSDPDDP
+535 DPGTAGSDPDDP
-547 VQVAAWIRSRL
+547 AQVAAWIRSRL

-567 RVPATAARAERPVR
+567 RVPATAARQERPVR

-601 QGSEADSSRSLQDLP
+601 QGSDPDSSGSLDDLP

-621 WQSWV
+621 WQAWV
-626 EDLAE
+626 KDLAE

-638 SSGISVDDSLLTR
+638 SSGVSVDDSLLTR
-651 HDSVEPVGGSGPFST
+651 HDFVEPGGGSGPFST
-666 ASAPDQP
+666 SSAPDQP

-678 RDVQRPAILSVQ
+678 RDAQRPAILSVQ

-709 ETMTAIAGG
+709 EAMTAIAGG

-726 VLDKALQ
+726 ALDKALQ

-738 ASRTSVLEDRQ
+738 ATRISALEDRQ

-840 ALATDWPLIWL
+840 ALATDWPLVWL

-907 FLEALTRARTQV
+907 FLEALTRAQTQV

-988 ALLPQDQVDRDRV
+988 ALLPEGQIDRYRV

-1020 PRHWPFLYNND
+1020 PRHWPFLYD
-1031 DNNDEDGVAEPTLDQ
+1031 YGQEGAAEP
-1046 HVPDEQSTVG
+1046 
-1056 PASDRHA
+1056 ASEEEVHTA
-1063 PDKQSAVGQ
+1063 Q
-1072 VPDKEV
+1072 V
-1078 SVEQAA
+1078 AA
-1084 VSRAVTAAAGVASV
+1084 SGVASV
-1098 TERDH
+1098 AERNR
-1103 ASRTAP
+1103 ASRP
-1109 ASVNQAGQADR
+1109 ASASPGQAERPDR
-1120 IQNGDR
+1120 IHDR
-1126 GHGHRHEHRSDRQ
+1126 DQRHTHQSDHQ

-1193 RPGQGDPD
+1193 RPSQGNADV
-1201 ARQQQVRDALLGIY
+1201 RQQQVRDALLDIY
-1215 QDLAPQEQRLR
+1215 QELAPQEQRLR

-1250 YFVHSSDSEYGLD
+1250 YFVRSSDSEYGVE
-1263 GKSPVPVGDLLG
+1263 GRSPVPVGDLLG

-1283 VSLSMEDLV
+1283 VSLSVEDLV

-1311 LMSGLVDGFPS
+1311 LMSGLVDGFPA

-1336 DRLEVRFLPEGIR
+1336 DRLEVRSLPEGIR

-1384 TPGSRPEVGA
+1384 TPGSSPEVGA
-1394 AWSLPQAP
+1394 AWSLSQAP
-1402 DLDRTEGMK
+1402 DLERTESMR

-1424 KDVQTGLRREEMAY
+1424 KDAQTGLRREEMAY
-1438 QPPLFERDRLVTV
+1438 QPPLFEGGRLVTV

-1484 AMVRASRV
+1484 AMVRAARV

-1514 TAGQDDAVFDPARCH
+1514 TAGRDDAVFDPARCH
-1529 RASNGQECQ
+1529 RAGNGQECQ

>member
-16 DPQEAMEPVRAL
+16 DPQEAMEPVHAL
-28 IGDRLQNEEGRPTR
+28 IGDRLRNGEGRPTR

-48 PPRSGKTKLAT
+48 PPRSGKTRLAT
-59 QALLAGMEQFGDGAS
+59 RALLAGMERFGDGAS

-79 RIAADQVSRQVILK
+79 RTAADQVSRQVIVK

-117 RLAQGGHDPLLP
+117 RLAQGGRDPLLP

-142 QVMTAHLQHVQAGD
+142 QVMTVHLEHVQAGD

-171 AGWSSVLIG
+171 AGWSSVLVG

-288 VDDWQDIT
+288 VDDWQDVT
-296 LAGMDLLQGLNQAGC
+296 LAGMGLLQGLNRAGC

-338 TALSKPMQGASA
+338 TTLAKPVPGDAA
-350 PLLARDFACLG
+350 PLLAQDFACLD
-361 AANVTLKPRRM
+361 AATLTLKPRRM
-372 VAPKAAA
+372 VVPKADA
-379 EHTESG
+379 EHAEG
-385 QGPDPAAPGSY
+385 RQGSDSAAPGSY

-409 GVEENDTPL
+409 GVEEDDTPL
-418 PARPGKLPAWPGAGP
+418 PARPGKLPAWPGVGP

-445 DGSVQTRLFHTPD
+445 DGSVQARLFRTPD
-458 QEDDDLVWQIKHEF
+458 QEDDDLVWQVKHEF
-472 LAEKRDWNDMAVIA
+472 LAQKRDWNDMAVIA

-535 DPTTAGSDPDDP
+535 DPGTAGSDPDDP
-547 VQVAAWIRSRL
+547 AQVAAWIRSRL

-601 QGSEADSSRSLQDLP
+601 QGSEADSSGTLDDLP

-621 WQSWV
+621 WRTWV

-638 SSGISVDDSLLTR
+638 LSGISVDDSLLAR
-651 HDSVEPVGGSGPFST
+651 HDSVEPGAASGPFST

-673 VDLGD
+673 MDLGD
-678 RDVQRPAILSVQ
+678 RDAQRPAILSVQ

-709 ETMTAIAGG
+709 EAMTAIAGG

-738 ASRTSVLEDRQ
+738 ANRISALEDRQ

-840 ALATDWPLIWL
+840 ALATDWPLVWL

-874 ADLVLHDRIGDPLAD
+874 ADLVLHNRIGDPLAD

-973 PRGLTAAARSILAVQ
+973 ARGLTAAARSILAVQ
-988 ALLPQDQVDRDRV
+988 ALLPEDQIDRDRV

-1008 RLLADQGQDSAD
+1008 RLLVDQGQDSAD
-1020 PRHWPFLYNND
+1020 PRHWPFLYD
-1031 DNNDEDGVAEPTLDQ
+1031 QSTLDQ
-1046 HVPDEQSTVG
+1046 HAPDGQSTVG
-1056 PASDRHA
+1056 SAPDRHA
-1063 PDKQSAVGQ
+1063 SDEQ
-1072 VPDKEV
+1072 VSDEGAP
-1078 SVEQAA
+1078 VEQAA
-1084 VSRAVTAAAGVASV
+1084 GSRAVAAAAGVASV
-1098 TERDH
+1098 VEKDR
-1103 ASRTAP
+1103 AYRSAP
-1109 ASVNQAGQADR
+1109 ASSNQNTQAGPIHDR
-1120 IQNGDR
+1120 DQR
-1126 GHGHRHEHRSDRQ
+1126 HEHRHEHGSDRQ

-1193 RPGQGDPD
+1193 RPSQGDPD
-1201 ARQQQVRDALLGIY
+1201 ARQQQVRDALLDIY
-1215 QDLAPQEQRLR
+1215 QELAPQEQRLR

-1237 SSRVESI
+1237 SSRVEPI

-1250 YFVHSSDSEYGLD
+1250 YFVRSSDSEYGLE
-1263 GKSPVPVGDLLG
+1263 GRNPVPVGDLLG

-1283 VSLSMEDLV
+1283 VSLSVEDLV

-1306 DGLFA
+1306 DVLFA
-1311 LMSGLVDGFPS
+1311 LMSGLVDGFPA

-1336 DRLEVRFLPEGIR
+1336 DRLEVRSLPEGIR

-1384 TPGSRPEVGA
+1384 TPGSSPEVGA

-1402 DLDRTEGMK
+1402 DLERTEGMK
-1411 LSQSLLLQLQAPP
+1411 LSQSLLLQLQTPP
-1424 KDVQTGLRREEMAY
+1424 KDEQTGLRREEMAY

-1468 ADLPDQ
+1468 ADLSEQ

-1514 TAGQDDAVFDPARCH
+1514 TAGRDDAVFDPARCH

>member
-1 MPDPILVAMSKQPPV
+1 MSKQPPV

-28 IGDRLQNEEGRPTR
+28 IGDRLQNEEARPTR
-42 ALVVAG
+42 VLVVAG
-48 PPRSGKTKLAT
+48 PPRSGKTRLAT
-59 QALLAGMEQFGDGAS
+59 QALLAGMERFGDGAS

-79 RIAADQVSRQVILK
+79 RTAADQVSRQVILE
-93 RGRSDRTRP
+93 RGSSDRTRP

-142 QVMTAHLQHVQAGD
+142 QVMTVHLEHVQAGD

-171 AGWSSVLIG
+171 AGWSAVLVG

-272 RSLDGLADDD
+272 RSLGGLADGD

-296 LAGMDLLQGLNQAGC
+296 LAGMGLLQGLNQAGC

-325 FRGSYPEFLATRL
+325 FRGSYPEFLSTRL
-338 TALSKPMQGASA
+338 TALSKPMPGVAA
-350 PLLARDFACLG
+350 PLLAQDFACLG
-361 AANVTLKPRRM
+361 AATVTLKPRRM
-372 VAPKAAA
+372 VVPEAVA
-379 EHTESG
+379 EHDESL
-385 QGPDPAAPGSY
+385 QDSDPAAPGSY

-418 PARPGKLPAWPGAGP
+418 PDRPGKLPAWPGAGP
-433 VAPLTDGDSLIR
+433 VAPLPAGDSLIR
-445 DGSVQTRLFHTPD
+445 DGSVQARLFHTPD

-472 LAEKRDWNDMAVIA
+472 LANERDWNDMAVIA

-535 DPTTAGSDPDDP
+535 DPGTAGSDPDDP
-547 VQVAAWIRSRL
+547 DQVAAWIRSRL

-567 RVPATAARAERPVR
+567 RVPATATRQERPVR

-601 QGSEADSSRSLQDLP
+601 QGSDPDSSGSLDDLP

-621 WQSWV
+621 WQTWV

-631 RRAQRDR
+631 RQAQREH

-651 HDSVEPVGGSGPFST
+651 HDSVEPGVGPDPFST

-678 RDVQRPAILSVQ
+678 RDAQRPAILSVQ

-709 ETMTAIAGG
+709 EAMTAIAGG

-726 VLDKALQ
+726 ALDKALQ

-738 ASRTSVLEDRQ
+738 ATRISALEDRQ

-840 ALATDWPLIWL
+840 ALATDWPLVWL

-988 ALLPQDQVDRDRV
+988 ALLPEDQVDRERV
-1001 DDAVQTL
+1001 DDAVQAL
-1008 RLLADQGQDSAD
+1008 RLLVGQGQDSAD
-1020 PRHWPFLYNND
+1020 PRHWPFLYD
-1031 DNNDEDGVAEPTLDQ
+1031 HDQEGAAEP
-1046 HVPDEQSTVG
+1046 
-1056 PASDRHA
+1056 AS
-1063 PDKQSAVGQ
+1063 GE
-1072 VPDKEV
+1072 EV
-1078 SVEQAA
+1078 HTAQAA
-1084 VSRAVTAAAGVASV
+1084 ESRAVGAATGVASV

-1103 ASRTAP
+1103 APHSGHV
-1109 ASVNQAGQADR
+1109 SVHQTGQTDR
-1120 IQNGDR
+1120 AQNRDQGR
-1126 GHGHRHEHRSDRQ
+1126 EHRHEHQSDRQ

-1193 RPGQGDPD
+1193 RPGQGNPD
-1201 ARQQQVRDALLGIY
+1201 VRQQQVRDALLDIY

-1237 SSRVESI
+1237 SSRVGSI

-1250 YFVHSSDSEYGLD
+1250 YFVRSSDSEYGLE

-1283 VSLSMEDLV
+1283 VSLSVEDLV

-1311 LMSGLVDGFPS
+1311 LMSGLVDGFPA

-1336 DRLEVRFLPEGIR
+1336 DRLEVRSLPEGIR

-1384 TPGSRPEVGA
+1384 TPGSSPEVGA
-1394 AWSLPQAP
+1394 AWSLSQAP
-1402 DLDRTEGMK
+1402 DLERTEGMK

-1424 KDVQTGLRREEMAY
+1424 KDAQTGLRREEMAY
-1438 QPPLFERDRLVTV
+1438 QPPLFERDRLVTI

-1468 ADLPDQ
+1468 TDLPDQ

-1484 AMVRASRV
+1484 AMVRAARV

-1514 TAGQDDAVFDPARCH
+1514 TAGRDDAVFDPARCH
-1529 RASNGQECQ
+1529 RAGNGQECQ

>member
-1 MPDPILVAMSKQPPV
+1 MPDPSLVAMSKQPPV

-48 PPRSGKTKLAT
+48 PPRSGKTRLAT
-59 QALLAGMEQFGDGAS
+59 QALLAGMERFGDGAS

-79 RIAADQVSRQVILK
+79 RTAADQVSRQVILE

-142 QVMTAHLQHVQAGD
+142 QVMTVHLEHVQAGD

-171 AGWSSVLIG
+171 AGWSSVLVG
-180 DGQGRVVG
+180 DGQGRVAG

-214 DQLLDALAVQPMDPD
+214 DLLLDALAVQPMDPD

-288 VDDWQDIT
+288 VDDWQDVT
-296 LAGMDLLQGLNQAGC
+296 LAGMGLLQGLNRAGC

-338 TALSKPMQGASA
+338 TTLAKPVPGDAA
-350 PLLARDFACLG
+350 PLLAQDFACLG
-361 AANVTLKPRRM
+361 AATLTLKPRRM
-372 VAPKAAA
+372 VVPKAVE
-379 EHTESG
+379 EHTEG
-385 QGPDPAAPGSY
+385 RQGSDSAAPGSY

-409 GVEENDTPL
+409 GVEEDDTPL

-458 QEDDDLVWQIKHEF
+458 QEDDDLVWQVKHEF
-472 LAEKRDWNDMAVIA
+472 LAQKRDWNDMAVIA

-535 DPTTAGSDPDDP
+535 DPGTAGSDPDDP
-547 VQVAAWIRSRL
+547 AQVAAWIRSRL

-601 QGSEADSSRSLQDLP
+601 QGSEADSSGTLDDLP

-621 WQSWV
+621 WRTWV

-651 HDSVEPVGGSGPFST
+651 HDSVEPGAASGPFST

-678 RDVQRPAILSVQ
+678 RDAQRPAILSVQ

-709 ETMTAIAGG
+709 EAMTAIAGG

-738 ASRTSVLEDRQ
+738 ATRISALEDRQ

-840 ALATDWPLIWL
+840 ALATDWPLVWL

-939 PERYPRTADM
+939 PERYPRNADM
-949 SQAEFSMVGAGSGG
+949 SQAEFSMVGSGSGDR
-963 SERYGGLEVS
+963 ERYGGLEVS
-973 PRGLTAAARSILAVQ
+973 ARGLTAAARSILAVQ
-988 ALLPQDQVDRDRV
+988 ALLPHDQVDRQRV

-1008 RLLADQGQDSAD
+1008 RLLAYQGQDSAD
-1020 PRHWPFLYNND
+1020 PRHWPFLYD
-1031 DNNDEDGVAEPTLDQ
+1031 QSTLDQ
-1046 HVPDEQSTVG
+1046 HAPDGQSTVG
-1056 PASDRHA
+1056 SAPDRHA
-1063 PDKQSAVGQ
+1063 SDEQ
-1072 VPDKEV
+1072 VSDEGAP
-1078 SVEQAA
+1078 VEQAA
-1084 VSRAVTAAAGVASV
+1084 GSRAVAAAGVASV
-1098 TERDH
+1098 VEKDR
-1103 ASRTAP
+1103 ASRSAP
-1109 ASVNQAGQADR
+1109 ASSNQNTQACPIHDR
-1120 IQNGDR
+1120 DQR
-1126 GHGHRHEHRSDRQ
+1126 HEHRHEHGSDRQ

-1193 RPGQGDPD
+1193 RPGHGDPD
-1201 ARQQQVRDALLGIY
+1201 TRQQQVRNALLDIY

-1237 SSRVESI
+1237 SSRVEPI

-1250 YFVHSSDSEYGLD
+1250 YFVRSSDSEYGLG

-1283 VSLSMEDLV
+1283 VSLSVEDLV

-1336 DRLEVRFLPEGIR
+1336 DRLEVRSLPEGIR

-1384 TPGSRPEVGA
+1384 TPGSGPEVGA

-1402 DLDRTEGMK
+1402 DLERTEGMK
-1411 LSQSLLLQLQAPP
+1411 LSQSLLLQLQTPP
-1424 KDVQTGLRREEMAY
+1424 KDEQTGLRREEMAY
-1438 QPPLFERDRLVTV
+1438 QPPLFERDRLVTI

-1468 ADLPDQ
+1468 ADLSEQ

-1514 TAGQDDAVFDPARCH
+1514 TAGRDDAVFDPARCH
-1529 RASNGQECQ
+1529 RAGNGQECQ

>member
-1 MPDPILVAMSKQPPV
+1 MPTPILVVMSKQPPV

-28 IGDRLQNEEGRPTR
+28 IGDRLRNEEGRPTR

-48 PPRSGKTKLAT
+48 PPRSGKTRLAT
-59 QALLAGMEQFGDGAS
+59 RALLAGMEQFGDGAS

-79 RIAADQVSRQVILK
+79 RTAADQVSRQVILE

-142 QVMTAHLQHVQAGD
+142 QVMTVHLEHVQAGD

-171 AGWSSVLIG
+171 AGWSAVLVG

-243 LEDEYRQSITESYPD
+243 LEDEYCQSITESYPD

-272 RSLDGLADDD
+272 RSLGGLADDD

-296 LAGMDLLQGLNQAGC
+296 LAGMGLLQGLNQAGC

-325 FRGSYPEFLATRL
+325 FRGSYPEFLTTRL
-338 TALSKPMQGASA
+338 KALSKPMPGAAA
-350 PLLARDFACLG
+350 PLLAQDFACLG
-361 AANVTLKPRRM
+361 AAAVTLKPRRM
-372 VAPKAAA
+372 VVPEAVA
-379 EHTESG
+379 ERTESG
-385 QGPDPAAPGSY
+385 QGSDPAAPGSY

-409 GVEENDTPL
+409 GVEESDTPL
-418 PARPGKLPAWPGAGP
+418 PDRPGKLPAWPGAGP
-433 VAPLTDGDSLIR
+433 VAPLAAGDSLIC

-472 LAEKRDWNDMAVIA
+472 LANDRDWNDMAVIA
-486 HDNMTLRT
+486 HDNMTLRN

-535 DPTTAGSDPDDP
+535 DPGTAGSAPDDP
-547 VQVAAWIRSRL
+547 AQVAAWIRSRL

-567 RVPATAARAERPVR
+567 RVPETAARQERPVR

-601 QGSEADSSRSLQDLP
+601 QGSDPDSSGSLDDLP

-621 WQSWV
+621 WQAWV
-626 EDLAE
+626 KDLTE

-651 HDSVEPVGGSGPFST
+651 HDSVEPGGGSGPFST
-666 ASAPDQP
+666 SSAPDQP

-678 RDVQRPAILSVQ
+678 QDGQRPAILSVQ

-709 ETMTAIAGG
+709 EAMTAIAGG

-738 ASRTSVLEDRQ
+738 ATRISALEDRQ

-763 ADDWQRRALM
+763 ADEWQRRALM

-840 ALATDWPLIWL
+840 ALATDWPLVWL

-874 ADLVLHDRIGDPLAD
+874 ADLVLHDRIDDPLAD

-949 SQAEFSMVGAGSGG
+949 SQAEFSMVGAGSGD
-963 SERYGGLEVS
+963 SERYGGLEAS
-973 PRGLTAAARSILAVQ
+973 ARGLTAAARSILAIQ
-988 ALLPQDQVDRDRV
+988 ALLPEDRIDRERV

-1008 RLLADQGQDSAD
+1008 RLLAEQGQDSAD
-1020 PRHWPFLYNND
+1020 PRHWPFFYD
-1031 DNNDEDGVAEPTLDQ
+1031 HDHEGAAEP
-1046 HVPDEQSTVG
+1046 
-1056 PASDRHA
+1056 ASNEHA
-1063 PDKQSAVGQ
+1063 PDEHSAVEQ
-1072 VPDKEV
+1072 DPDDVV
-1078 SVEQAA
+1078 SLEQDAG
-1084 VSRAVTAAAGVASV
+1084 SRAVAAATGVASI
-1098 TERDH
+1098 TERD
-1103 ASRTAP
+1103 RAP
-1109 ASVNQAGQADR
+1109 RSAHASVNQATQAVRTHERD
-1120 IQNGDR
+1120 Q
-1126 GHGHRHEHRSDRQ
+1126 RHEHRSDRQ

-1158 ALGDQFSGPSPSR
+1158 ALADQFSGPSPSR

-1193 RPGQGDPD
+1193 RPSEGNPD
-1201 ARQQQVRDALLGIY
+1201 VRQQQVRDALLDIY
-1215 QDLAPQEQRLR
+1215 QQLAPQEQRLR

-1244 LDNLAS
+1244 LDSLAS
-1250 YFVHSSDSEYGLD
+1250 YFVRSATSEYGLE
-1263 GKSPVPVGDLLG
+1263 GKNPVPVGDLLG

-1283 VSLSMEDLV
+1283 VSLSVENLV
-1292 PLWKATFPDRPLDA
+1292 PLWRVTFPDRPLDA
-1306 DGLFA
+1306 EGLFA
-1311 LMSGLVDGFPS
+1311 LMSGLVDGFPA
-1322 ALDARTTVRLTGRI
+1322 ALDAATTVRLTGRI
-1336 DRLEVRFLPEGIR
+1336 DRLEVRSLPEGIR

-1369 DLQLVCYQLGLAFPP
+1369 DLQLICYQLGLACPP
-1384 TPGSRPEVGA
+1384 TPGSSPEAGA

-1411 LSQSLLLQLQAPP
+1411 LSQSLLLQLQFPP
-1424 KDVQTGLRREEMAY
+1424 KDAQTGLRREEMAY
-1438 QPPLFERDRLVTV
+1438 QPPLFERDRLVTI

-1460 PLKSKAEP
+1460 PLESKAEP
-1468 ADLPDQ
+1468 ADLSEQ

-1484 AMVRASRV
+1484 AMIRAARN

-1497 WGLTMIARVFFA
+1497 WGLTMIARIFFA

-1514 TAGQDDAVFDPARCH
+1514 TAGRDDAVFDPARCH
-1529 RASNGQECQ
+1529 RAVNGQACQ

>member
-28 IGDRLQNEEGRPTR
+28 IGDRLQNEEDRSTR

-48 PPRSGKTKLAT
+48 PPRSGKTRLAT
-59 QALLAGMEQFGDGAS
+59 RALLTGMERFGDGAS

-79 RIAADQVSRQVILK
+79 RTAADQVSRQVILE

-117 RLAQGGHDPLLP
+117 RLAPGGHDPLLP

-142 QVMTAHLQHVQAGD
+142 QVMTVHLEHVQAGD

-180 DGQGRVVG
+180 DGEGRVVG

-207 GLDRGDR
+207 GLDKGDR

-243 LEDEYRQSITESYPD
+243 LEDEYRKSITESYPD

-272 RSLDGLADDD
+272 RSLGELADDD

-296 LAGMDLLQGLNQAGC
+296 LAGMGLLQGLNQAGC

-338 TALSKPMQGASA
+338 TALSKPMPGAAA
-350 PLLARDFACLG
+350 PLLAQDFACLD
-361 AANVTLKPRRM
+361 AAEVTLKLRRM
-372 VAPKAAA
+372 VVPEAAA
-379 EHTESG
+379 EHTENV
-385 QGPDPAAPGSY
+385 QDPDSAAPGSY

-409 GVEENDTPL
+409 GVEESDTPL
-418 PARPGKLPAWPGAGP
+418 PDRPGKLPAWPGAGP
-433 VAPLTDGDSLIR
+433 VAPLTANNSLIS

-472 LAEKRDWNDMAVIA
+472 LANKRDWNDMAVIA
-486 HDNMTLRT
+486 HDNTTLRT

-535 DPTTAGSDPDDP
+535 APDTIGSAPDDP
-547 VQVAAWIRSRL
+547 AQVAAWIRSRL

-586 SIMETMAALA
+586 SIMETMVALA
-596 PLSGQ
+596 PLSGE
-601 QGSEADSSRSLQDLP
+601 QGSGADSSGSLGDLP

-621 WQSWV
+621 WRNWV
-626 EDLAE
+626 EDLAQ
-631 RRAQRDR
+631 RRAERDR

-651 HDSVEPVGGSGPFST
+651 HDSSQERGGSDLFST

-678 RDVQRPAILSVQ
+678 RDAQRPAILSVQ

-699 PDDRSSGIIL
+699 PDGRSSGIIL
-709 ETMTAIAGG
+709 EAMTAIAGG

-738 ASRTSVLEDRQ
+738 ANRISALEDRQ

-840 ALATDWPLIWL
+840 ALATDWPLVWL

-1020 PRHWPFLYNND
+1020 PRHWPFLYDQSALN
-1031 DNNDEDGVAEPTLDQ
+1031 Q
-1046 HVPDEQSTVG
+1046 HVPDGQSTVG

-1063 PDKQSAVGQ
+1063 PDEQSTVGQ
-1072 VPDKEV
+1072 ALDEHVPDRGI

-1084 VSRAVTAAAGVASV
+1084 ESRAVTAASGVASV
-1098 TERDH
+1098 VEWDPASRSSSASFNQATQAGRTHDRDNRRDH
-1103 ASRTAP
+1103 
-1109 ASVNQAGQADR
+1109 
-1120 IQNGDR
+1120 
-1126 GHGHRHEHRSDRQ
+1126 RHKHQSGRQ

-1193 RPGQGDPD
+1193 RPSEGNPD
-1201 ARQQQVRDALLGIY
+1201 ARQQQVRDALLDIY
-1215 QDLAPQEQRLR
+1215 QELAPREQRLR

-1250 YFVHSSDSEYGLD
+1250 YFVRSSDSEYGLG

-1283 VSLSMEDLV
+1283 VSLSVEDLV
-1292 PLWKATFPDRPLDA
+1292 PLWKATFPESPLDA

-1311 LMSGLVDGFPS
+1311 LMSGLVDGFPA
-1322 ALDARTTVRLTGRI
+1322 ALDAGTTVRLTGRI
-1336 DRLEVRFLPEGIR
+1336 DRLELRSLPEGIR

-1384 TPGSRPEVGA
+1384 TPGSSPEAAA

-1402 DLDRTEGMK
+1402 DLERTEGMK

-1424 KDVQTGLRREEMAY
+1424 KDAQTGLRREEMAY
-1438 QPPLFERDRLVTV
+1438 QPPLFERDRLVTI

-1468 ADLPDQ
+1468 ADLSDQ

-1484 AMVRASRV
+1484 AMVRAARV

-1514 TAGQDDAVFDPARCH
+1514 TAGRDDAVFDPARCH
-1529 RASNGQECQ
+1529 RAGNGQECQ

>member
-1 MPDPILVAMSKQPPV
+1 
-16 DPQEAMEPVRAL
+16 MEPVRAL

-42 ALVVAG
+42 VLVVAG
-48 PPRSGKTKLAT
+48 PPRSGKTRLAT
-59 QALLAGMEQFGDGAS
+59 QALLAGMERFGDGAS

-79 RIAADQVSRQVILK
+79 RTAADQVSRQVILE
-93 RGRSDRTRP
+93 RGSADRTRP
-102 VGTLQALAFRLLTRS
+102 VGTLQALAFRMLTRS

-142 QVMTAHLQHVQAGD
+142 QVMTVHLEHVQAGD

-171 AGWSSVLIG
+171 AGWSAVLVG

-272 RSLDGLADDD
+272 RSLGGLADGD

-296 LAGMDLLQGLNQAGC
+296 LAGMGLLQGLNQAGC

-338 TALSKPMQGASA
+338 TALSKPMPGVAA
-350 PLLARDFACLG
+350 PLLAQDFACLG
-361 AANVTLKPRRM
+361 AATVTLKPRRM
-372 VAPKAAA
+372 VVPEAAA
-379 EHTESG
+379 EHAESV
-385 QGPDPAAPGSY
+385 QGSY

-418 PARPGKLPAWPGAGP
+418 PDRPGKLPAWPGAGP
-433 VAPLTDGDSLIR
+433 VAPLTAGDSLIH
-445 DGSVQTRLFHTPD
+445 DGSVQTRLFHSPD

-472 LAEKRDWNDMAVIA
+472 LANERDWNDMAVIA

-535 DPTTAGSDPDDP
+535 DPGTAGSDPDDP
-547 VQVAAWIRSRL
+547 DQVAAWIRSRL

-567 RVPATAARAERPVR
+567 RVPATAARQERPVR

-601 QGSEADSSRSLQDLP
+601 QGSHPDSSGSLDDLP

-621 WQSWV
+621 WQTWV

-631 RRAQRDR
+631 RRAQQER
-638 SSGISVDDSLLTR
+638 SSGISVDDSLLAR
-651 HDSVEPVGGSGPFST
+651 HDSVEPGGGSGPFST
-666 ASAPDQP
+666 SSAPDQP

-678 RDVQRPAILSVQ
+678 RDAQRPALLSVQ

-709 ETMTAIAGG
+709 EAMTAIAGG

-726 VLDKALQ
+726 ALDKALQ

-738 ASRTSVLEDRQ
+738 ATRISALEDRQ

-754 WEAWRSLDL
+754 WEAWRSLNL

-840 ALATDWPLIWL
+840 ALATDWPLVWL

-907 FLEALTRARTQV
+907 FLEALTRAQTQV

-939 PERYPRTADM
+939 PERYPHTADM

-973 PRGLTAAARSILAVQ
+973 ARGLTAAARSILAVQ
-988 ALLPQDQVDRDRV
+988 ALLPEDQVDRERV
-1001 DDAVQTL
+1001 DDAVQAL

-1020 PRHWPFLYNND
+1020 PRHWPFLYD
-1031 DNNDEDGVAEPTLDQ
+1031 YGQDGAAEP
-1046 HVPDEQSTVG
+1046 
-1056 PASDRHA
+1056 ASEE
-1063 PDKQSAVGQ
+1063 
-1072 VPDKEV
+1072 EV
-1078 SVEQAA
+1078 HTAQAA
-1084 VSRAVTAAAGVASV
+1084 ASGVASV
-1098 TERDH
+1098 AERDR
-1103 ASRTAP
+1103 ASRPAP
-1109 ASVNQAGQADR
+1109 VAAGQAERSDR
-1120 IQNGDR
+1120 THDR
-1126 GHGHRHEHRSDRQ
+1126 DHRHERRSDRQ

-1201 ARQQQVRDALLGIY
+1201 VRQQQVRDALLDIY
-1215 QDLAPQEQRLR
+1215 QELAPQEQRLR

-1250 YFVHSSDSEYGLD
+1250 YFVRSSDSEYGVE
-1263 GKSPVPVGDLLG
+1263 GRSPVPVGDLLG

-1283 VSLSMEDLV
+1283 VSLSVEDLV

-1311 LMSGLVDGFPS
+1311 LMSGLVDGFPT

-1336 DRLEVRFLPEGIR
+1336 DRLEVRSLPEGIR

-1384 TPGSRPEVGA
+1384 TPGSSPEVGA
-1394 AWSLPQAP
+1394 AWSLSQAP
-1402 DLDRTEGMK
+1402 DLERTEGMK

-1424 KDVQTGLRREEMAY
+1424 KDAQTGLRREEMAY

-1468 ADLPDQ
+1468 TDLPDQ

-1484 AMVRASRV
+1484 AMVRAARV

-1514 TAGQDDAVFDPARCH
+1514 TAGRDDAVFDPARCH
-1529 RASNGQECQ
+1529 RAGNGQECQ

>member
-1 MPDPILVAMSKQPPV
+1 MPDPILEAMSKQPPL
-16 DPQEAMEPVRAL
+16 DPQEAMEQIGDL
-28 IGDRLQNEEGRPTR
+28 IGDRLRDEKGRPTR

-48 PPRSGKTKLAT
+48 PPRSGKTSLAT
-59 QALLAGMEQFGDGAS
+59 RALLIGMERFGDGAS

-79 RIAADQVSRQVILK
+79 RTAADQVSRRVILE

-117 RLAQGGHDPLLP
+117 RLSQGRHDPLLP

-142 QVMTAHLQHVQAGD
+142 QVMAVHLEHVQAGD
-156 DCAVCRLLERYFRNG
+156 DCAVCRLLERYFRNEG
-171 AGWSSVLIG
+171 GWSAVLVG
-180 DGQGRVVG
+180 DSQGRVVG

-214 DQLLDALAVQPMDPD
+214 DQLLDALAVQSIDPD

-243 LEDEYRQSITESYPD
+243 LEDEYRQSIAKSYPD
-258 EFRLDP
+258 EFRLDS
-264 SMLMVEAS
+264 SMLMIEAS
-272 RSLDGLADDD
+272 RNLGGLAGDD

-296 LAGMDLLQGLNQAGC
+296 LAGMGLLQGLKQAGC

-325 FRGSYPEFLATRL
+325 FRGSYPEFLSNRL
-338 TALSKPMQGASA
+338 TALSKSMPGAAA
-350 PLLARDFACLG
+350 PLLAPDFACLG
-361 AANVTLKPRRM
+361 AAAVTLKSRRM
-372 VAPKAAA
+372 VVPEADQDHA
-379 EHTESG
+379 ESD
-385 QGPDPAAPGSY
+385 QGSY

-409 GVEENDTPL
+409 GIEDNDIPL
-418 PARPGKLPAWPGAGP
+418 PDRPGKLPAWPGAGP
-433 VAPLTDGDSLIR
+433 VAPLTAGDILIR

-472 LAEKRDWNDMAVIA
+472 LANERDWNDMAVIA
-486 HDNMTLRT
+486 HDNLTLRT

-530 AQSVL
+530 AQSVI
-535 DPTTAGSDPDDP
+535 DPDVAGSDPGDP
-547 VQVAAWIRSRL
+547 AQVAAWIRSRL

-601 QGSEADSSRSLQDLP
+601 RGSEADSSGSLADLP

-621 WQSWV
+621 WRSWV
-626 EDLAE
+626 EDLAQ

-638 SSGISVDDSLLTR
+638 SSGISVDDSLLAR
-651 HDSVEPVGGSGPFST
+651 NDSSGPGGGSASFFN
-666 ASAPDQP
+666 ASALDQP

-678 RDVQRPAILSVQ
+678 RDAQRPAILSVQ

-699 PDDRSSGIIL
+699 PDGRSSGIIL
-709 ETMTAIAGG
+709 EAMTAIAGG

-738 ASRTSVLEDRQ
+738 ATRISALEDRQ

-754 WEAWRSLDL
+754 WEAWRSLNL

-840 ALATDWPLIWL
+840 ALATDWPLVWL

-861 LIPRDTMFGAEEL
+861 LVPRDTMFGAEEL

-1020 PRHWPFLYNND
+1020 PRHWPFLYDQSALN
-1031 DNNDEDGVAEPTLDQ
+1031 Q
-1046 HVPDEQSTVG
+1046 HVPDGQSTVG

-1063 PDKQSAVGQ
+1063 PDEQSTVGQ
-1072 VPDKEV
+1072 ALDEHVPDRGI

-1084 VSRAVTAAAGVASV
+1084 ESRAVTAASGAASV
-1098 TERDH
+1098 AEWDPASQPSSASFNQATQAGRTHDRDNRRDH
-1103 ASRTAP
+1103 
-1109 ASVNQAGQADR
+1109 
-1120 IQNGDR
+1120 
-1126 GHGHRHEHRSDRQ
+1126 RHKHQSGRQ

-1193 RPGQGDPD
+1193 RPGQGDSD
-1201 ARQQQVRDALLGIY
+1201 ARQQQVRDALLDIY
-1215 QDLAPQEQRLR
+1215 QELAPQEQRLR

-1250 YFVHSSDSEYGLD
+1250 YFVRSSDSEYGLG

-1283 VSLSMEDLV
+1283 VSLSVEDLV
-1292 PLWKATFPDRPLDA
+1292 PLWKATFPESPLDA

-1311 LMSGLVDGFPS
+1311 LMSGLVDGFPA

-1336 DRLEVRFLPEGIR
+1336 DRLEVRSLPEGIR

-1384 TPGSRPEVGA
+1384 TPGSSPEAAA

-1402 DLDRTEGMK
+1402 DLERTEGMK

-1424 KDVQTGLRREEMAY
+1424 KDAQTGLRREEMAY
-1438 QPPLFERDRLVTV
+1438 QPPLFERDRLVTI

-1484 AMVRASRV
+1484 GMVRAARV

>member
-28 IGDRLQNEEGRPTR
+28 IGDRLQNEKDRSTR

-48 PPRSGKTKLAT
+48 PPRSGKTRLAT
-59 QALLAGMEQFGDGAS
+59 RALLTGMERFGDGAS

-79 RIAADQVSRQVILK
+79 RTAADQVSRQVILE

-142 QVMTAHLQHVQAGD
+142 QVMTVHLEHVQAGD

-171 AGWSSVLIG
+171 AGWSSVLVG

-243 LEDEYRQSITESYPD
+243 LEDEYRQSISKSYPD

-296 LAGMDLLQGLNQAGC
+296 LAGMGLLQGLNQAGC

-325 FRGSYPEFLATRL
+325 FRGSYPEFLTTRL
-338 TALSKPMQGASA
+338 TALSKPMPGAAA
-350 PLLARDFACLG
+350 PLLAQDFACLG
-361 AANVTLKPRRM
+361 AATVTLKPRRM
-372 VAPKAAA
+372 VVPEAVA

-385 QGPDPAAPGSY
+385 RGFDPAAPGSY

-418 PARPGKLPAWPGAGP
+418 PDRPGKLPAWPGAGP
-433 VAPLTDGDSLIR
+433 VAPLTAGDSLIH

-472 LAEKRDWNDMAVIA
+472 LANERDWNDMAVIA

-520 IQGLFALVEL
+520 IQGLFAQVEL

-535 DPTTAGSDPDDP
+535 DPGTAGSDPDDP
-547 VQVAAWIRSRL
+547 DQVAAWIRSRL

-601 QGSEADSSRSLQDLP
+601 QGSDPDSSSSLEDLP

-621 WQSWV
+621 WQTWV

-651 HDSVEPVGGSGPFST
+651 HDSVEPGDGSGPFSA

-678 RDVQRPAILSVQ
+678 RDAQQPAILSVQ

-709 ETMTAIAGG
+709 EAMTAIAGG

-733 VLRLT
+733 VLHLT
-738 ASRTSVLEDRQ
+738 ATRISALEDRQ

-840 ALATDWPLIWL
+840 ALATDWPLVWL

-988 ALLPQDQVDRDRV
+988 ALLPEDQVDRERV
-1001 DDAVQTL
+1001 DDAVQAL

-1020 PRHWPFLYNND
+1020 PRHWPFLYD
-1031 DNNDEDGVAEPTLDQ
+1031 HDQEGAAEP
-1046 HVPDEQSTVG
+1046 
-1056 PASDRHA
+1056 AS
-1063 PDKQSAVGQ
+1063 GE
-1072 VPDKEV
+1072 EV
-1078 SVEQAA
+1078 HTAQAA
-1084 VSRAVTAAAGVASV
+1084 ESRAVGAATGVASV

-1103 ASRTAP
+1103 ALRSAH
-1109 ASVNQAGQADR
+1109 ASVDQVGQADQT
-1120 IQNGDR
+1120 QNRDQGR
-1126 GHGHRHEHRSDRQ
+1126 EHRHEHRSDRQ

-1201 ARQQQVRDALLGIY
+1201 ARQQQVRDALLDIY
-1215 QDLAPQEQRLR
+1215 QELAPQEQRLR

-1250 YFVHSSDSEYGLD
+1250 YFVRSSDSEYGLE
-1263 GKSPVPVGDLLG
+1263 GRSPVPVGDLLG

-1283 VSLSMEDLV
+1283 VSLSVEDLV

-1311 LMSGLVDGFPS
+1311 LMSGLVDGFPA

-1336 DRLEVRFLPEGIR
+1336 DRLEVRSLPEGIR

-1384 TPGSRPEVGA
+1384 TPGSSPEVGA
-1394 AWSLPQAP
+1394 AWSLSQAP
-1402 DLDRTEGMK
+1402 DLERTEGMK

-1424 KDVQTGLRREEMAY
+1424 KDAQTGLRREEMAY

-1451 AQPRTGMPS
+1451 AQPRTGMPF

-1484 AMVRASRV
+1484 SMVRAARV

-1514 TAGQDDAVFDPARCH
+1514 TAGRDDAVFDPARCH
-1529 RASNGQECQ
+1529 RAGNGQECQ

>member
-42 ALVVAG
+42 VLVVAG
-48 PPRSGKTKLAT
+48 PPRSGKTRLAT
-59 QALLAGMEQFGDGAS
+59 QALLAGMERFGDGAS

-79 RIAADQVSRQVILK
+79 RTAADQVSRQVILE
-93 RGRSDRTRP
+93 RGSADRTRP
-102 VGTLQALAFRLLTRS
+102 VGTLQALAFRMLTRS

-142 QVMTAHLQHVQAGD
+142 QVMTVHLEHVQAGD

-171 AGWSSVLIG
+171 AGWSAVLVG

-272 RSLDGLADDD
+272 RSLGGLADGD

-296 LAGMDLLQGLNQAGC
+296 LAGMGLLQGLNQAGC

-338 TALSKPMQGASA
+338 TALSKPMPGVAA
-350 PLLARDFACLG
+350 PLLAQDFACLG
-361 AANVTLKPRRM
+361 AATVTLKPRRM
-372 VAPKAAA
+372 VVPEAAA
-379 EHTESG
+379 EHAESV
-385 QGPDPAAPGSY
+385 QGSY

-418 PARPGKLPAWPGAGP
+418 PDRPGKLPAWPGAGP
-433 VAPLTDGDSLIR
+433 VAPLTAGDSLIH
-445 DGSVQTRLFHTPD
+445 DGSVQTRLFHSPD

-472 LAEKRDWNDMAVIA
+472 LANERDWNDMAVIA

-535 DPTTAGSDPDDP
+535 DPGTAGSDPDDP
-547 VQVAAWIRSRL
+547 DQVAAWIRSRL

-567 RVPATAARAERPVR
+567 RVPATAARQERPVR

-601 QGSEADSSRSLQDLP
+601 QGSHPDSSGSLDDLP

-621 WQSWV
+621 WQTWV

-631 RRAQRDR
+631 RRAQQER
-638 SSGISVDDSLLTR
+638 SSGISVDDSLLAR
-651 HDSVEPVGGSGPFST
+651 HDSVEPGGGSGPFST
-666 ASAPDQP
+666 SSAPDQP

-678 RDVQRPAILSVQ
+678 RDAQRPALLSVQ

-709 ETMTAIAGG
+709 EAMTAIAGG

-726 VLDKALQ
+726 ALDKALQ

-738 ASRTSVLEDRQ
+738 ATRISALEDRQ

-754 WEAWRSLDL
+754 WEAWRSLNL

-840 ALATDWPLIWL
+840 ALATDWPLVWL

-907 FLEALTRARTQV
+907 FLEALTRAQTQV

-939 PERYPRTADM
+939 PERYPHTADM

-973 PRGLTAAARSILAVQ
+973 ARGLTAAARSILAVQ
-988 ALLPQDQVDRDRV
+988 ALLPEDQVDRERV
-1001 DDAVQTL
+1001 DDAVQAL

-1020 PRHWPFLYNND
+1020 PRHWPFLYD
-1031 DNNDEDGVAEPTLDQ
+1031 YGQDGAAEP
-1046 HVPDEQSTVG
+1046 
-1056 PASDRHA
+1056 ASEE
-1063 PDKQSAVGQ
+1063 
-1072 VPDKEV
+1072 EV
-1078 SVEQAA
+1078 HTAQAA
-1084 VSRAVTAAAGVASV
+1084 ASGVASV
-1098 TERDH
+1098 AERDR
-1103 ASRTAP
+1103 ASRPAP
-1109 ASVNQAGQADR
+1109 VAAGQAERSDR
-1120 IQNGDR
+1120 THDR
-1126 GHGHRHEHRSDRQ
+1126 DHRHERRSDRQ

-1201 ARQQQVRDALLGIY
+1201 VRQQQVRDALLDIY
-1215 QDLAPQEQRLR
+1215 QELAPQEQRLR

-1250 YFVHSSDSEYGLD
+1250 YFVRSSDSEYGVE
-1263 GKSPVPVGDLLG
+1263 GRSPVPVGDLLG

-1283 VSLSMEDLV
+1283 VSLSVEDLV

-1311 LMSGLVDGFPS
+1311 LMSGLVDGFPT

-1336 DRLEVRFLPEGIR
+1336 DRLEVRSLPEGIR

-1384 TPGSRPEVGA
+1384 TPGSSPEVGA
-1394 AWSLPQAP
+1394 AWSLSQAP
-1402 DLDRTEGMK
+1402 DLERTEGMK

-1424 KDVQTGLRREEMAY
+1424 KDAQTGLRREEMAY

-1468 ADLPDQ
+1468 TDLPDQ

-1484 AMVRASRV
+1484 AMVRAARV

-1514 TAGQDDAVFDPARCH
+1514 TAGRDDAVFDPARCH
-1529 RASNGQECQ
+1529 RAGNGQECQ

>member
-16 DPQEAMEPVRAL
+16 NPQEAMEPVRAL
-28 IGDRLQNEEGRPTR
+28 IGDRLRNGEGRPTR

-48 PPRSGKTKLAT
+48 PPRSGKTRLAT
-59 QALLAGMEQFGDGAS
+59 RALLAGMERFGDGAS

-79 RIAADQVSRQVILK
+79 RTAADQVSRQVILE

-142 QVMTAHLQHVQAGD
+142 QVMTVHLEHVQAGD
-156 DCAVCRLLERYFRNG
+156 DCAVCRLLERYFRNR
-171 AGWSSVLIG
+171 AGWSSVLVG

-264 SMLMVEAS
+264 SMLMVEAFH
-272 RSLDGLADDD
+272 SLDGLADDD

-288 VDDWQDIT
+288 VDDWQDVT
-296 LAGMDLLQGLNQAGC
+296 LAGMGLLQGLNRAGC

-338 TALSKPMQGASA
+338 TTLAKPVPGDTA
-350 PLLARDFACLG
+350 PLLAQDFACLG
-361 AANVTLKPRRM
+361 AATLTLKPRRM
-372 VAPKAAA
+372 VVPKAVE
-379 EHTESG
+379 EHTEG
-385 QGPDPAAPGSY
+385 RQGSDSAAPGSY

-409 GVEENDTPL
+409 GVEEDDTPL

-445 DGSVQTRLFHTPD
+445 DGSVQTRLFRTPD

-472 LAEKRDWNDMAVIA
+472 LAQKRDWNDMAVIA

-535 DPTTAGSDPDDP
+535 DPGTAGSDPDDP
-547 VQVAAWIRSRL
+547 AQVAAWIRSRL

-601 QGSEADSSRSLQDLP
+601 QGSEADSSDTLDDLP

-621 WQSWV
+621 WRTWV

-638 SSGISVDDSLLTR
+638 SSGISVDDSLLAR
-651 HDSVEPVGGSGPFST
+651 HDSVEPGAASGPFST

-678 RDVQRPAILSVQ
+678 RDAQRPAILSVQ

-709 ETMTAIAGG
+709 EAMTAIAGG

-738 ASRTSVLEDRQ
+738 ATRISALEDRQ

-840 ALATDWPLIWL
+840 ALATDWPLVWL

-973 PRGLTAAARSILAVQ
+973 ARGLTAAARSILAVQ
-988 ALLPQDQVDRDRV
+988 ALLSEDQIDRDRV

-1008 RLLADQGQDSAD
+1008 RLLVDQGQDSAD
-1020 PRHWPFLYNND
+1020 PRHWPFLYD
-1031 DNNDEDGVAEPTLDQ
+1031 QSTLDQ
-1046 HVPDEQSTVG
+1046 HAPDGQSTVG
-1056 PASDRHA
+1056 SAPDRHA
-1063 PDKQSAVGQ
+1063 SDEQ
-1072 VPDKEV
+1072 VSDEGAP
-1078 SVEQAA
+1078 VEQAA
-1084 VSRAVTAAAGVASV
+1084 GSRAVAAAAGVASV
-1098 TERDH
+1098 VEKNR
-1103 ASRTAP
+1103 ASRSAP
-1109 ASVNQAGQADR
+1109 ASSNQNTQAGPSHDR
-1120 IQNGDR
+1120 DQR
-1126 GHGHRHEHRSDRQ
+1126 HEHRHEHGSDRQ

-1193 RPGQGDPD
+1193 RPGHGDPD
-1201 ARQQQVRDALLGIY
+1201 TRQQQVRDALLDIY

-1250 YFVHSSDSEYGLD
+1250 YFVRSSDSEYGLE

-1283 VSLSMEDLV
+1283 VSLSVEDLV

-1311 LMSGLVDGFPS
+1311 LMSGLVDGFPA

-1336 DRLEVRFLPEGIR
+1336 DRLEARSLPEGIR

-1384 TPGSRPEVGA
+1384 TPGSSPEVGA
-1394 AWSLPQAP
+1394 AWSLSQAP
-1402 DLDRTEGMK
+1402 DLERTEGMK
-1411 LSQSLLLQLQAPP
+1411 LSQSLLLQLQTPP
-1424 KDVQTGLRREEMAY
+1424 KDEQTGLRREEMAY

-1468 ADLPDQ
+1468 ADLPEQ

-1484 AMVRASRV
+1484 DMVRAARV

-1514 TAGQDDAVFDPARCH
+1514 TAGRDDAVFDPARCH
-1529 RASNGQECQ
+1529 RAGNGQECQ

>member
-1 MPDPILVAMSKQPPV
+1 M

-28 IGDRLQNEEGRPTR
+28 IGDRLRNEEGRPTR

-48 PPRSGKTKLAT
+48 PPRSGKTRLAT
-59 QALLAGMEQFGDGAS
+59 RALLAGMEQFGDGAS

-79 RIAADQVSRQVILK
+79 RTAADQVSRQVILE

-142 QVMTAHLQHVQAGD
+142 QVMTVHLEHVQAGD

-171 AGWSSVLIG
+171 AGWSAVLVG

-272 RSLDGLADDD
+272 RSLGGLADDD

-296 LAGMDLLQGLNQAGC
+296 LAGMGLLQGLNQAGC

-338 TALSKPMQGASA
+338 KALSKPMPGVAA
-350 PLLARDFACLG
+350 PLLAQDFACLG
-361 AANVTLKPRRM
+361 AATVTLKPRRM
-372 VAPKAAA
+372 VVPEAAA
-379 EHTESG
+379 EHAESV
-385 QGPDPAAPGSY
+385 QGSY

-409 GVEENDTPL
+409 GVEESDTPL
-418 PARPGKLPAWPGAGP
+418 PDRPGKLPAWPGAGP
-433 VAPLTDGDSLIR
+433 VAPLAAGDSLIC

-472 LAEKRDWNDMAVIA
+472 LANQRDWNDMAVIA
-486 HDNMTLRT
+486 HDNMTLRN

-535 DPTTAGSDPDDP
+535 DPGTAGSAPDDP
-547 VQVAAWIRSRL
+547 AQVAAWIRSRL

-567 RVPATAARAERPVR
+567 RVPATAARQERPVR

-601 QGSEADSSRSLQDLP
+601 QGSDPDSSGSLDDLP

-621 WQSWV
+621 WQAWV
-626 EDLAE
+626 KDLAE

-651 HDSVEPVGGSGPFST
+651 HDSVEPGGASGPFST
-666 ASAPDQP
+666 SSAPDQP

-678 RDVQRPAILSVQ
+678 RDGQQPAILSVQ

-709 ETMTAIAGG
+709 EAMTAIAGG

-738 ASRTSVLEDRQ
+738 ATRISALEDRQ

-840 ALATDWPLIWL
+840 ALATDWPLVWL

-973 PRGLTAAARSILAVQ
+973 ARGLTAAARSILAVQ
-988 ALLPQDQVDRDRV
+988 ALLPEGRIDRDRV

-1008 RLLADQGQDSAD
+1008 RLLADLGQDSAD
-1020 PRHWPFLYNND
+1020 PRHWPFLYD
-1031 DNNDEDGVAEPTLDQ
+1031 YGQDGAAEP
-1046 HVPDEQSTVG
+1046 
-1056 PASDRHA
+1056 ASEE
-1063 PDKQSAVGQ
+1063 
-1072 VPDKEV
+1072 EV
-1078 SVEQAA
+1078 HTAQAA
-1084 VSRAVTAAAGVASV
+1084 ASGVASV
-1098 TERDH
+1098 AERDR
-1103 ASRTAP
+1103 ASRPAP
-1109 ASVNQAGQADR
+1109 VSAGQAERPDR
-1120 IQNGDR
+1120 THDR
-1126 GHGHRHEHRSDRQ
+1126 DHRHEHRSDRQ

-1201 ARQQQVRDALLGIY
+1201 ARQQQVRDALLDIY

-1237 SSRVESI
+1237 SSRVGSI

-1250 YFVHSSDSEYGLD
+1250 YFVRSSDSEYGLE

-1283 VSLSMEDLV
+1283 VSLSVEDLV

-1311 LMSGLVDGFPS
+1311 LMSGLVDGFPA

-1336 DRLEVRFLPEGIR
+1336 DRLEVRSLPEGIR

-1384 TPGSRPEVGA
+1384 TPGSSPEVGA
-1394 AWSLPQAP
+1394 AWSLSQAP
-1402 DLDRTEGMK
+1402 DLERTESMR

-1424 KDVQTGLRREEMAY
+1424 KDAQTGLRREEMAY
-1438 QPPLFERDRLVTV
+1438 QPPLFEGDRLVTV

-1484 AMVRASRV
+1484 AMVRAARV

-1514 TAGQDDAVFDPARCH
+1514 AAGLDDAVFDPARCH
-1529 RASNGQECQ
+1529 RAGNGQECQ

>member
-1 MPDPILVAMSKQPPV
+1 M

-28 IGDRLQNEEGRPTR
+28 IGDRLRNEEGRPTR

-48 PPRSGKTKLAT
+48 PPRSGKTRLAT
-59 QALLAGMEQFGDGAS
+59 RALLAGMEQFGDGAS

-79 RIAADQVSRQVILK
+79 RTAADQVSRQVILE

-142 QVMTAHLQHVQAGD
+142 QVMTVHLEHVQAGD

-171 AGWSSVLIG
+171 AGWSAVLVG

-214 DQLLDALAVQPMDPD
+214 DRLLDALAVQPMDPD

-272 RSLDGLADDD
+272 RSLGGLADDD

-296 LAGMDLLQGLNQAGC
+296 LAGMGLLQGLNQAGC

-338 TALSKPMQGASA
+338 KALSKPMPGAAA
-350 PLLARDFACLG
+350 PLLAQDFACLG
-361 AANVTLKPRRM
+361 AATVTLKPRRM
-372 VAPKAAA
+372 VVPEAAA
-379 EHTESG
+379 EHTESV
-385 QGPDPAAPGSY
+385 QGSY

-418 PARPGKLPAWPGAGP
+418 PDRPGKLPAWPGAGP
-433 VAPLTDGDSLIR
+433 VAPLTDGDGLIR

-472 LAEKRDWNDMAVIA
+472 LANQRDWNDMAVIA
-486 HDNMTLRT
+486 HDNMTLRN

-535 DPTTAGSDPDDP
+535 DPGTAGSAPDDP
-547 VQVAAWIRSRL
+547 AQVAAWIRSRL

-567 RVPATAARAERPVR
+567 RVPATAARQERPVR

-601 QGSEADSSRSLQDLP
+601 QGSDPDSSGSLDDLP
-616 LLGQA
+616 RLGQA
-621 WQSWV
+621 WQAWV
-626 EDLAE
+626 RDLAE
-631 RRAQRDR
+631 RRAQQDR

-651 HDSVEPVGGSGPFST
+651 HDSVEPGGGSGPFST
-666 ASAPDQP
+666 SSAPDQP

-678 RDVQRPAILSVQ
+678 RDAQRPAILSVQ

-709 ETMTAIAGG
+709 EAMTAIAGG

-738 ASRTSVLEDRQ
+738 ATRISALEDRQ

-824 GPIEHAVT
+824 GPVEHAVT

-840 ALATDWPLIWL
+840 ALATDWPLVWL

-973 PRGLTAAARSILAVQ
+973 ARGLTAAARSILAVQ
-988 ALLPQDQVDRDRV
+988 ALLPEGRIDRDRV

-1020 PRHWPFLYNND
+1020 PRHWPFLYD
-1031 DNNDEDGVAEPTLDQ
+1031 YGQDGAAEP
-1046 HVPDEQSTVG
+1046 
-1056 PASDRHA
+1056 ASEE
-1063 PDKQSAVGQ
+1063 
-1072 VPDKEV
+1072 EV
-1078 SVEQAA
+1078 HTAQAA
-1084 VSRAVTAAAGVASV
+1084 ASGVASV
-1098 TERDH
+1098 AERDR
-1103 ASRTAP
+1103 ASRPAP
-1109 ASVNQAGQADR
+1109 VSAGQAQRPDR
-1120 IQNGDR
+1120 THDR
-1126 GHGHRHEHRSDRQ
+1126 DQGREHRHENRSDRQ

-1201 ARQQQVRDALLGIY
+1201 ARQQQVRDALLDIY

-1237 SSRVESI
+1237 SSRVGPI

-1250 YFVHSSDSEYGLD
+1250 YFVRSSDSKYGLG

-1283 VSLSMEDLV
+1283 VSLSVEDLV
-1292 PLWKATFPDRPLDA
+1292 PVWKATFPDRPLDA

-1311 LMSGLVDGFPS
+1311 LMSGLVDGFPA

-1336 DRLEVRFLPEGIR
+1336 DRLEVRSLPEGIR

-1384 TPGSRPEVGA
+1384 TPGSSPEVGA
-1394 AWSLPQAP
+1394 AWSLSQAP

-1424 KDVQTGLRREEMAY
+1424 KDAQTGLRREEMAY
-1438 QPPLFERDRLVTV
+1438 QPPLFERDRLVTI

-1484 AMVRASRV
+1484 AMVRAARV

-1514 TAGQDDAVFDPARCH
+1514 AAGLDDAVFDPSRCH
-1529 RASNGQECQ
+1529 RAGNGQECQ

>member
-28 IGDRLQNEEGRPTR
+28 IGDRLRNEEGRPTR

-48 PPRSGKTKLAT
+48 PPRSGKTRLAT
-59 QALLAGMEQFGDGAS
+59 RALLAGMEQFGDGAS

-79 RIAADQVSRQVILK
+79 RTAADQVSRQVILE

-142 QVMTAHLQHVQAGD
+142 QVMTVHLEHVQAGD

-171 AGWSSVLIG
+171 AGWSAVLVG

-272 RSLDGLADDD
+272 RSLGGLADDD

-296 LAGMDLLQGLNQAGC
+296 LAGMGLLQGLNQAGC

-338 TALSKPMQGASA
+338 TVLSKPMRGASA

-372 VAPKAAA
+372 VAPNAAA

-385 QGPDPAAPGSY
+385 QGSDPAAPGSY

-433 VAPLTDGDSLIR
+433 VAPLTEGDNLIR
-445 DGSVQTRLFHTPD
+445 DGSVQTRLFRTPD

-472 LAEKRDWNDMAVIA
+472 LAQKRDWNDMAVIA
-486 HDNMTLRT
+486 HDNTTLRT

-530 AQSVL
+530 ARSVL
-535 DPTTAGSDPDDP
+535 DPGTAGSAPDDP
-547 VQVAAWIRSRL
+547 AQVAAWIRSRL

-567 RVPATAARAERPVR
+567 RVPATAARQERPVR

-601 QGSEADSSRSLQDLP
+601 QGSDPDSSGSLDDLP

-621 WQSWV
+621 WQAWV
-626 EDLAE
+626 KDLAE

-651 HDSVEPVGGSGPFST
+651 HDSVEPGGGSGPFST
-666 ASAPDQP
+666 SSAPDQP

-678 RDVQRPAILSVQ
+678 QDVQRPAILSVQ

-709 ETMTAIAGG
+709 EAMTAIAGG

-738 ASRTSVLEDRQ
+738 ATRISALEDRQ

-840 ALATDWPLIWL
+840 ALATDWPLVWL

-973 PRGLTAAARSILAVQ
+973 ARGLTAAARSILAVQ
-988 ALLPQDQVDRDRV
+988 ALLPDDQIDRDRV
-1001 DDAVQTL
+1001 DDAVQAL

-1020 PRHWPFLYNND
+1020 PRYWPFLYD
-1031 DNNDEDGVAEPTLDQ
+1031 YGQDG
-1046 HVPDEQSTVG
+1046 
-1056 PASDRHA
+1056 
-1063 PDKQSAVGQ
+1063 
-1072 VPDKEV
+1072 
-1078 SVEQAA
+1078 AA
-1084 VSRAVTAAAGVASV
+1084 TGVASV

-1103 ASRTAP
+1103 APHSGHV
-1109 ASVNQAGQADR
+1109 SVHQTGQTDR
-1120 IQNGDR
+1120 AQNRDQGR
-1126 GHGHRHEHRSDRQ
+1126 EHRHEHQYDRQ

-1183 ASEGTAQGLD
+1183 ASKGTAQGLD
-1193 RPGQGDPD
+1193 RPGQGNPD
-1201 ARQQQVRDALLGIY
+1201 ARQQQVRDALLDIY
-1215 QDLAPQEQRLR
+1215 QELAPQEQRLR

-1250 YFVHSSDSEYGLD
+1250 YFVRSSDSEYGLE

-1283 VSLSMEDLV
+1283 VSLSVEDLV

-1311 LMSGLVDGFPS
+1311 LMSGLVDGFPA

-1336 DRLEVRFLPEGIR
+1336 DRLEVRSLPEGIR

-1384 TPGSRPEVGA
+1384 TPGSSPEVGA
-1394 AWSLPQAP
+1394 AWSSPQAP
-1402 DLDRTEGMK
+1402 DLERTEGMK

-1424 KDVQTGLRREEMAY
+1424 KDAQTGLRREEMAY
-1438 QPPLFERDRLVTV
+1438 QPPLFERDRLVTI

-1468 ADLPDQ
+1468 TDLPDQ

-1484 AMVRASRV
+1484 AMVRAARV

-1514 TAGQDDAVFDPARCH
+1514 TAGRDDAVFDPARCH
-1529 RASNGQECQ
+1529 RAGNGQECQ

>member
-1 MPDPILVAMSKQPPV
+1 MPDPILEAMSKQPPL
-16 DPQEAMEPVRAL
+16 DPQEAMEQIGDL
-28 IGDRLQNEEGRPTR
+28 IGDRLRDEKGRPTR

-48 PPRSGKTKLAT
+48 PPRSGKTSLAT
-59 QALLAGMEQFGDGAS
+59 RALLIGMERFGDGAS

-79 RIAADQVSRQVILK
+79 RTAADQVSRRVILE

-117 RLAQGGHDPLLP
+117 RLSQGRHDPLLP

-142 QVMTAHLQHVQAGD
+142 QVMAVHLEHVQAGD
-156 DCAVCRLLERYFRNG
+156 DCAVCRLLERYFRNEG
-171 AGWSSVLIG
+171 GWSAVLVG
-180 DGQGRVVG
+180 DSQGRVVG

-214 DQLLDALAVQPMDPD
+214 DQLLDALAVQPIDPD

-243 LEDEYRQSITESYPD
+243 LEDEYRQSIAKSYPD
-258 EFRLDP
+258 EFRLDS
-264 SMLMVEAS
+264 SMLMIEAS
-272 RSLDGLADDD
+272 RNLGGLSGDD

-296 LAGMDLLQGLNQAGC
+296 LAGMGLLQGLNQAGC

-325 FRGSYPEFLATRL
+325 FRGSYPEFLSNRL
-338 TALSKPMQGASA
+338 TALSKSMPGAAA
-350 PLLARDFACLG
+350 PLLAPDFACLG
-361 AANVTLKPRRM
+361 AAAVTLKSRRM
-372 VAPKAAA
+372 VVPEADQDHA
-379 EHTESG
+379 ESD
-385 QGPDPAAPGSY
+385 QGSY

-409 GVEENDTPL
+409 GIEDNDIPL
-418 PARPGKLPAWPGAGP
+418 PDRPGKLPAWPGAGP
-433 VAPLTDGDSLIR
+433 VAPLTAGDSLIR

-472 LAEKRDWNDMAVIA
+472 LANERDWNDMAVIA
-486 HDNMTLRT
+486 HDNLTLRT

-530 AQSVL
+530 AQSVIDL
-535 DPTTAGSDPDDP
+535 DVAGSDPCDP
-547 VQVAAWIRSRL
+547 AQVAAWIRSRL

-567 RVPATAARAERPVR
+567 RVPATDARAERPVR

-601 QGSEADSSRSLQDLP
+601 RGSEADSSGSLADLP

-621 WQSWV
+621 WRSWV
-626 EDLAE
+626 EDLVQ

-638 SSGISVDDSLLTR
+638 SSGISVDDSLLAGN
-651 HDSVEPVGGSGPFST
+651 DSSGPGGGSASFFN
-666 ASAPDQP
+666 ASALDQP

-678 RDVQRPAILSVQ
+678 RDAQRPAILSVQ

-699 PDDRSSGIIL
+699 PDGRSSGIIL
-709 ETMTAIAGG
+709 EAMTAIAGG

-738 ASRTSVLEDRQ
+738 ATRISALEDRQ

-754 WEAWRSLDL
+754 WEAWRSLNL

-840 ALATDWPLIWL
+840 ALATDWPLVWL

-861 LIPRDTMFGAEEL
+861 LVPRDTMFGAEEL

-949 SQAEFSMVGAGSGG
+949 SQAEFSMVGAGLGD

-973 PRGLTAAARSILAVQ
+973 ARGLTAAARSILAVQ
-988 ALLPQDQVDRDRV
+988 ALLPEDQIDRERV
-1001 DDAVQTL
+1001 DDAAQTL

-1020 PRHWPFLYNND
+1020 PRHWPFIYD
-1031 DNNDEDGVAEPTLDQ
+1031 QSALDQ
-1046 HVPDEQSTVG
+1046 DVVDRQSTVG

-1063 PDKQSAVGQ
+1063 SDEQSAVGQ
-1072 VPDKEV
+1072 VPDEGA
-1078 SVEQAA
+1078 SAEQATG
-1084 VSRAVTAAAGVASV
+1084 SRAVAAASGVASV
-1098 TERDH
+1098 AERDH
-1103 ASRTAP
+1103 ASYSAP
-1109 ASVNQAGQADR
+1109 ACVNQATQAGRTHDR
-1120 IQNGDR
+1120 DNR
-1126 GHGHRHEHRSDRQ
+1126 REHRHERRTDRQ

-1158 ALGDQFSGPSPSR
+1158 ALADQFSGPSPSR

-1183 ASEGTAQGLD
+1183 ASEGTAHGLD
-1193 RPGQGDPD
+1193 RPSEGNPD
-1201 ARQQQVRDALLGIY
+1201 ARQQQVRDALLDIY
-1215 QDLAPQEQRLR
+1215 QQLAPREQRLR

-1237 SSRVESI
+1237 SSRVGSI

-1250 YFVHSSDSEYGLD
+1250 YFVRSSEPEYGLG
-1263 GKSPVPVGDLLG
+1263 GKNPVPVGDLLG

-1283 VSLSMEDLV
+1283 VSLSIEDLV
-1292 PLWKATFPDRPLDA
+1292 PLWRAAFPDRPLDA

-1311 LMSGLVDGFPS
+1311 LMSGLVDGFPA
-1322 ALDARTTVRLTGRI
+1322 ALDAGTTVRLTGRI
-1336 DRLEVRFLPEGIR
+1336 DRLEVRSLPEGIR

-1384 TPGSRPEVGA
+1384 TPGSSPEVGA

-1402 DLDRTEGMK
+1402 DLERTEGMK

-1424 KDVQTGLRREEMAY
+1424 KDAQTGLRREEMAY

-1468 ADLPDQ
+1468 TDLPDQ

-1484 AMVRASRV
+1484 AMVRAARV

-1529 RASNGQECQ
+1529 RAGNGQECQ

>member
-1 MPDPILVAMSKQPPV
+1 MPTPILVAMSKQPPV

-28 IGDRLQNEEGRPTR
+28 IGDRLRNEEGRPTR

-48 PPRSGKTKLAT
+48 PPRSGKTRLAT
-59 QALLAGMEQFGDGAS
+59 RALLAGMEQFGDGAS

-79 RIAADQVSRQVILK
+79 RTAADQVSRQVILE

-142 QVMTAHLQHVQAGD
+142 QVMTVHLEHVQAGD

-171 AGWSSVLIG
+171 AGWSAVLVG

-214 DQLLDALAVQPMDPD
+214 DQLLDALAVQPMNPD

-272 RSLDGLADDD
+272 RSLGGLADDD

-296 LAGMDLLQGLNQAGC
+296 LAGMGLLQGLNQAGC

-338 TALSKPMQGASA
+338 KALSKPMPGAAA
-350 PLLARDFACLG
+350 PLLAQDFACLG
-361 AANVTLKPRRM
+361 AATVTLKPRRM
-372 VAPKAAA
+372 VVPEAAA
-379 EHTESG
+379 EHAESV
-385 QGPDPAAPGSY
+385 QGSY

-409 GVEENDTPL
+409 GVEESDTPL
-418 PARPGKLPAWPGAGP
+418 PDRPGKLPAWPGAGP
-433 VAPLTDGDSLIR
+433 VAPLAAGDSLIC

-472 LAEKRDWNDMAVIA
+472 LANDRDWNDMAVIA
-486 HDNMTLRT
+486 HDNMTLRN

-530 AQSVL
+530 ARSVL
-535 DPTTAGSDPDDP
+535 DPGTAGSAPDDP
-547 VQVAAWIRSRL
+547 AQVAAWIRSRL

-567 RVPATAARAERPVR
+567 RVPATAARQERPVR

-601 QGSEADSSRSLQDLP
+601 QGSDPDSSGSLDDLP

-621 WQSWV
+621 WQAWV
-626 EDLAE
+626 KDLAE

-651 HDSVEPVGGSGPFST
+651 DDSVESGGGSGPFST
-666 ASAPDQP
+666 SSAPDQP

-678 RDVQRPAILSVQ
+678 HDVQRPAILSVQ

-709 ETMTAIAGG
+709 EAMTAIAGG

-738 ASRTSVLEDRQ
+738 ATRISALEDRQ

-840 ALATDWPLIWL
+840 ALATDWPLVWL

-874 ADLVLHDRIGDPLAD
+874 ADLVLHNRIGDPLAD

-973 PRGLTAAARSILAVQ
+973 ARGLTAAARSILAVQ
-988 ALLPQDQVDRDRV
+988 ALLPEGRIDRDRV

-1020 PRHWPFLYNND
+1020 PRHWPFLYD
-1031 DNNDEDGVAEPTLDQ
+1031 YGQDGAAEP
-1046 HVPDEQSTVG
+1046 
-1056 PASDRHA
+1056 ASEE
-1063 PDKQSAVGQ
+1063 
-1072 VPDKEV
+1072 EV
-1078 SVEQAA
+1078 HTAQAA
-1084 VSRAVTAAAGVASV
+1084 ASGVASV
-1098 TERDH
+1098 AERDR
-1103 ASRTAP
+1103 ASRPAP
-1109 ASVNQAGQADR
+1109 VAAGQAQRPDR
-1120 IQNGDR
+1120 THDR
-1126 GHGHRHEHRSDRQ
+1126 DHRHEHRSDRQ

-1201 ARQQQVRDALLGIY
+1201 ARQQQVRDALLDIY

-1237 SSRVESI
+1237 SSRVGSI

-1250 YFVHSSDSEYGLD
+1250 YFVRSSDSEYGLE
-1263 GKSPVPVGDLLG
+1263 GKSPVPVGDLLE

-1283 VSLSMEDLV
+1283 VSLSVEDLV

-1311 LMSGLVDGFPS
+1311 LMSGLVDGFPA

-1336 DRLEVRFLPEGIR
+1336 DRLEVRSLPEGIR

-1384 TPGSRPEVGA
+1384 TPGSSPEVGA
-1394 AWSLPQAP
+1394 AWSLSQAP
-1402 DLDRTEGMK
+1402 DLERTEGMK

-1424 KDVQTGLRREEMAY
+1424 KDAQTGLRREEMAY

-1468 ADLPDQ
+1468 TDLPDQ

-1484 AMVRASRV
+1484 AMVRAARV

-1514 TAGQDDAVFDPARCH
+1514 TAGRDDAVFDPARCH

>member
-1 MPDPILVAMSKQPPV
+1 MPTPILVAMSKQPPV

-28 IGDRLQNEEGRPTR
+28 IGDRLRNEEGRPTR

-48 PPRSGKTKLAT
+48 PPRSGKTRLAT
-59 QALLAGMEQFGDGAS
+59 RALLAGMEQFGDGAS

-79 RIAADQVSRQVILK
+79 RTAADQVSRQVILE

-142 QVMTAHLQHVQAGD
+142 QVMTVHLEHVQAGD

-171 AGWSSVLIG
+171 AGWSAVLVG

-214 DQLLDALAVQPMDPD
+214 DQLLDALAVQPMNPD

-272 RSLDGLADDD
+272 RSLGGLADDD

-296 LAGMDLLQGLNQAGC
+296 LAGMGLLQGLNQAGC

-338 TALSKPMQGASA
+338 KALSKPMPGAAA
-350 PLLARDFACLG
+350 PLLAQDFACLG
-361 AANVTLKPRRM
+361 AATVTLKPRRM
-372 VAPKAAA
+372 VVPEAAA
-379 EHTESG
+379 EHAESV
-385 QGPDPAAPGSY
+385 QGSY

-409 GVEENDTPL
+409 GVEESDTPL
-418 PARPGKLPAWPGAGP
+418 PDRPGKLPAWPGAGP
-433 VAPLTDGDSLIR
+433 VAPLAAGDSLIC

-472 LAEKRDWNDMAVIA
+472 LANDRDWNDMAVIA
-486 HDNMTLRT
+486 HDNMTLRN

-530 AQSVL
+530 ARSVL
-535 DPTTAGSDPDDP
+535 DPGTAGSAPDDP
-547 VQVAAWIRSRL
+547 AQVAAWIRSRL

-601 QGSEADSSRSLQDLP
+601 QGSDPDSSGSLDDLP

-621 WQSWV
+621 WQAWV
-626 EDLAE
+626 KDLAE

-651 HDSVEPVGGSGPFST
+651 DDSVESGGGSGPFST
-666 ASAPDQP
+666 SSAPDQP

-678 RDVQRPAILSVQ
+678 HDVQRPAILSVQ

-709 ETMTAIAGG
+709 EAMTAIAGG

-738 ASRTSVLEDRQ
+738 ATRISALEDRQ

-840 ALATDWPLIWL
+840 ALATDWPLVWL

-874 ADLVLHDRIGDPLAD
+874 ADLVLHNRIGDPLAD

-973 PRGLTAAARSILAVQ
+973 ARGLTAAARSILAVQ
-988 ALLPQDQVDRDRV
+988 ALLPEGRIDRDRV

-1020 PRHWPFLYNND
+1020 PRHWPFLYD
-1031 DNNDEDGVAEPTLDQ
+1031 YGQDGAAEP
-1046 HVPDEQSTVG
+1046 
-1056 PASDRHA
+1056 ASEE
-1063 PDKQSAVGQ
+1063 
-1072 VPDKEV
+1072 EV
-1078 SVEQAA
+1078 HTAQAA
-1084 VSRAVTAAAGVASV
+1084 ASGVASV
-1098 TERDH
+1098 AERDR
-1103 ASRTAP
+1103 ASRPAP
-1109 ASVNQAGQADR
+1109 VAAGQAQRPDR
-1120 IQNGDR
+1120 THDR
-1126 GHGHRHEHRSDRQ
+1126 DHRHEHRSDRQ

-1201 ARQQQVRDALLGIY
+1201 ARQQQVRDALLDIY

-1237 SSRVESI
+1237 SSRVGSI

-1250 YFVHSSDSEYGLD
+1250 YFVRSSDSEYGLE
-1263 GKSPVPVGDLLG
+1263 GKSPVPVGDLLE

-1283 VSLSMEDLV
+1283 VSLSVEDLV

-1311 LMSGLVDGFPS
+1311 LMSGLVDGFPA

-1336 DRLEVRFLPEGIR
+1336 DRLEVRSLPEGIR

-1384 TPGSRPEVGA
+1384 TPGSSPEVGA
-1394 AWSLPQAP
+1394 AWSLSQAP
-1402 DLDRTEGMK
+1402 DLERTEGMK

-1424 KDVQTGLRREEMAY
+1424 KDAQTGLRREEMAY

-1468 ADLPDQ
+1468 TDLPDQ

-1484 AMVRASRV
+1484 AMVRAARV

-1514 TAGQDDAVFDPARCH
+1514 AAGRDDAVFDPARCH
-1529 RASNGQECQ
+1529 RAGNSQECQ

>member
-28 IGDRLQNEEGRPTR
+28 IGDRLRNGEGRPTR

-48 PPRSGKTKLAT
+48 PPRSGKTRLAT
-59 QALLAGMEQFGDGAS
+59 RALLAGMERFGDGAS

-79 RIAADQVSRQVILK
+79 RTAADQVSRQVILK

-117 RLAQGGHDPLLP
+117 RQAQGGHDPLLP

-142 QVMTAHLQHVQAGD
+142 QVMTVHLEHVQAGD

-171 AGWSSVLIG
+171 AGWSSVLVG

-296 LAGMDLLQGLNQAGC
+296 LAGMGLLQGLNQAGC

-338 TALSKPMQGASA
+338 TVLSKPMQGASA

-372 VAPKAAA
+372 VAPNAAA

-385 QGPDPAAPGSY
+385 QGSDPAAPGSY

-418 PARPGKLPAWPGAGP
+418 PARPGKLPAWPGAGL
-433 VAPLTDGDSLIR
+433 VAPLTEGDSLIR

-472 LAEKRDWNDMAVIA
+472 LAQKRDWNDMAVIA

-535 DPTTAGSDPDDP
+535 DPTTVGSDPDDP
-547 VQVAAWIRSRL
+547 AQVAAWIRSRL

-586 SIMETMAALA
+586 SILETMAALA

-601 QGSEADSSRSLQDLP
+601 QGSKAESPGSLDDLP

-621 WQSWV
+621 WQTWV

-638 SSGISVDDSLLTR
+638 SSGISVDDSLLTK
-651 HDSVEPVGGSGPFST
+651 HDSSQPGVGSGPFST

-678 RDVQRPAILSVQ
+678 RDAQRPAILSVQ

-699 PDDRSSGIIL
+699 PDGRSSGIIL
-709 ETMTAIAGG
+709 EAMTAIAGG

-738 ASRTSVLEDRQ
+738 ATRISALEDRQ

-840 ALATDWPLIWL
+840 ALATDWPLVWL

-973 PRGLTAAARSILAVQ
+973 ARGLTAAARSILAVQ
-988 ALLPQDQVDRDRV
+988 ALLPEGRIDRYRV

-1020 PRHWPFLYNND
+1020 PRHWPFLYD
-1031 DNNDEDGVAEPTLDQ
+1031 YGQDGAAEP
-1046 HVPDEQSTVG
+1046 
-1056 PASDRHA
+1056 ASGEKVHTA
-1063 PDKQSAVGQ
+1063 
-1072 VPDKEV
+1072 
-1078 SVEQAA
+1078 QAA
-1084 VSRAVTAAAGVASV
+1084 ESRAVGAATGVASV

-1103 ASRTAP
+1103 APRSAH
-1109 ASVNQAGQADR
+1109 ASVHQTGQAERPDR
-1120 IQNGDR
+1120 THDR
-1126 GHGHRHEHRSDRQ
+1126 DHRHEHRSDRQ

-1201 ARQQQVRDALLGIY
+1201 ARQQQVRDALLDIY
-1215 QDLAPQEQRLR
+1215 QELAPQEQRLR

-1250 YFVHSSDSEYGLD
+1250 YFVRSSDSEYGLE

-1283 VSLSMEDLV
+1283 VSLSVEDLV

-1311 LMSGLVDGFPS
+1311 LMSGLVDGFPA

-1336 DRLEVRFLPEGIR
+1336 DRLEVRSLPEGIR

-1384 TPGSRPEVGA
+1384 TPGSSPEVGA

-1402 DLDRTEGMK
+1402 DLERTEGMK

-1424 KDVQTGLRREEMAY
+1424 KDAQTGLRREEMAY
-1438 QPPLFERDRLVTV
+1438 QPPLFERDRLVTI

-1484 AMVRASRV
+1484 AMVRAARV

-1514 TAGQDDAVFDPARCH
+1514 TAGRDDAVFDPARCH
-1529 RASNGQECQ
+1529 RAGNGQECQ

>member
-28 IGDRLQNEEGRPTR
+28 IGDRLQNEEDRSTR

-48 PPRSGKTKLAT
+48 PPRSGKTRLAT
-59 QALLAGMEQFGDGAS
+59 RALLTGMERFGDGAS

-79 RIAADQVSRQVILK
+79 RTAADQVSRQVILE

-117 RLAQGGHDPLLP
+117 RLARGGHDPLLP

-142 QVMTAHLQHVQAGD
+142 QVMTVHLEHVQAGD

-171 AGWSSVLIG
+171 AGWSSVLVG

-207 GLDRGDR
+207 GLDKGDR

-296 LAGMDLLQGLNQAGC
+296 LAGMGLLQGLNQAGC

-338 TALSKPMQGASA
+338 TALSKPMPGAAA
-350 PLLARDFACLG
+350 PLLAQDFACLD
-361 AANVTLKPRRM
+361 AAEVTLKPRRM
-372 VAPKAAA
+372 VVPEAAA
-379 EHTESG
+379 EHTENV
-385 QGPDPAAPGSY
+385 QDPDSAAPGSY

-409 GVEENDTPL
+409 GVEESDTPL
-418 PARPGKLPAWPGAGP
+418 PDRPGKLPAWPGAGP
-433 VAPLTDGDSLIR
+433 VAPLTADNSLIS
-445 DGSVQTRLFHTPD
+445 DDSVQTRLFHTPD

-472 LAEKRDWNDMAVIA
+472 LANKRDWNDMAVIA
-486 HDNMTLRT
+486 HDNTTLRT

-535 DPTTAGSDPDDP
+535 APDTIGSAPDDP
-547 VQVAAWIRSRL
+547 AQVAAWIRSRL

-596 PLSGQ
+596 PLSGE
-601 QGSEADSSRSLQDLP
+601 QGSRADSSGSLDDLP

-621 WQSWV
+621 WRTWV
-626 EDLAE
+626 EDLAQ
-631 RRAQRDR
+631 RRAERDR

-651 HDSVEPVGGSGPFST
+651 HDSSQERGGSDLFST

-678 RDVQRPAILSVQ
+678 RDAQRPAILSVQ

-699 PDDRSSGIIL
+699 PDGRSSGIIL
-709 ETMTAIAGG
+709 EAMTAIAGG
-718 RREDPDVQ
+718 RRKDPDVQ

-738 ASRTSVLEDRQ
+738 ANRISALEDRQ

-754 WEAWRSLDL
+754 LEAWRSLDL

-840 ALATDWPLIWL
+840 ALATDWPLVWL
-851 PAVQDGVWPN
+851 SAVQDGVWPN

-988 ALLPQDQVDRDRV
+988 ALLPEDQVDRERV
-1001 DDAVQTL
+1001 DDAVQAL

-1020 PRHWPFLYNND
+1020 PRHWPFLYDHSALN
-1031 DNNDEDGVAEPTLDQ
+1031 Q
-1046 HVPDEQSTVG
+1046 HVPDGQSTVG

-1063 PDKQSAVGQ
+1063 PDEQSTVGQ
-1072 VPDKEV
+1072 ALDEHVPDRGI

-1084 VSRAVTAAAGVASV
+1084 ESRAVTAASGVASV
-1098 TERDH
+1098 VEWDSASRSSSASFNQATQAGRTHDRDNRRDH
-1103 ASRTAP
+1103 
-1109 ASVNQAGQADR
+1109 
-1120 IQNGDR
+1120 
-1126 GHGHRHEHRSDRQ
+1126 RHKHQSGRQ

-1193 RPGQGDPD
+1193 RPGEGNPD

-1215 QDLAPQEQRLR
+1215 QELAPQEQRLR

-1250 YFVHSSDSEYGLD
+1250 YFVRSSDSEYGLG
-1263 GKSPVPVGDLLG
+1263 GKSPVPVGDLIG

-1283 VSLSMEDLV
+1283 VSLSVEDLV
-1292 PLWKATFPDRPLDA
+1292 PLWKATFPESPLDA

-1311 LMSGLVDGFPS
+1311 LMSGLVDGFPA

-1336 DRLEVRFLPEGIR
+1336 DRLEVRSLPEGIR

-1384 TPGSRPEVGA
+1384 TSGSSPEAAA

-1402 DLDRTEGMK
+1402 DLERTEGMK
-1411 LSQSLLLQLQAPP
+1411 LSQSLLLQLQSPP
-1424 KDVQTGLRREEMAY
+1424 KDAQTGLRREEMAY

-1468 ADLPDQ
+1468 ADLSEQ
-1474 VPPGVDADLW
+1474 IPPGVDADLW
-1484 AMVRASRV
+1484 AMVRAARV

-1514 TAGQDDAVFDPARCH
+1514 TAGRDDAVFDPARCH
-1529 RASNGQECQ
+1529 RAGNGQECQ

>member
-28 IGDRLQNEEGRPTR
+28 IGDRLRNGEGRPTR

-48 PPRSGKTKLAT
+48 PPRSGKTRLAT
-59 QALLAGMEQFGDGAS
+59 RALLAGMERFGDGAS

-79 RIAADQVSRQVILK
+79 RTAADQVSRQVILE

-142 QVMTAHLQHVQAGD
+142 QVMTVHLEHVQAGD

-171 AGWSSVLIG
+171 AGWSSVLVG

-296 LAGMDLLQGLNQAGC
+296 LAGMGLLQGLNQAGC

-338 TALSKPMQGASA
+338 TTLAKPVPGDAA
-350 PLLARDFACLG
+350 PLLAQDFACLG
-361 AANVTLKPRRM
+361 AATLTLKPRRM
-372 VAPKAAA
+372 VVPKAVE
-379 EHTESG
+379 EHTEG
-385 QGPDPAAPGSY
+385 RQGSDSAAPGSY

-409 GVEENDTPL
+409 GVEEDDTPL

-445 DGSVQTRLFHTPD
+445 DGSVQTRLFRTPD
-458 QEDDDLVWQIKHEF
+458 QEDDDLVWQVKHEF
-472 LAEKRDWNDMAVIA
+472 LAQKRDWNDMAVIA

-535 DPTTAGSDPDDP
+535 DPGTAGRDPDDP
-547 VQVAAWIRSRL
+547 AQVAAWIRSRL

-601 QGSEADSSRSLQDLP
+601 QGSEADSSGTLDDLP

-621 WQSWV
+621 WRTWV

-638 SSGISVDDSLLTR
+638 SSGISVDDSLLAR
-651 HDSVEPVGGSGPFST
+651 HDSVEPGAASGPFST

-678 RDVQRPAILSVQ
+678 RDAQRPAILSVQ

-709 ETMTAIAGG
+709 EAMTAIAGG

-726 VLDKALQ
+726 VVDKALQ

-738 ASRTSVLEDRQ
+738 ATRISALEDRQ

-840 ALATDWPLIWL
+840 ALATDWPLVWL

-874 ADLVLHDRIGDPLAD
+874 ADLVLHNRIGDPLAD

-963 SERYGGLEVS
+963 RERYGGLEVS
-973 PRGLTAAARSILAVQ
+973 ARGLTAAARSILAVQ
-988 ALLPQDQVDRDRV
+988 ALLPHDQVDHERV

-1008 RLLADQGQDSAD
+1008 RLLAYQGQDSAD
-1020 PRHWPFLYNND
+1020 PRHWPFLYD
-1031 DNNDEDGVAEPTLDQ
+1031 QSTLDQ
-1046 HVPDEQSTVG
+1046 HAPDGQSTVG
-1056 PASDRHA
+1056 SAPDRHA
-1063 PDKQSAVGQ
+1063 SDEQ
-1072 VPDKEV
+1072 VSDEGAP
-1078 SVEQAA
+1078 VEQAA
-1084 VSRAVTAAAGVASV
+1084 GSRAVAAAAGVASV
-1098 TERDH
+1098 VEKDR
-1103 ASRTAP
+1103 ASRSAP
-1109 ASVNQAGQADR
+1109 ASSNQNTQAGPTHDR
-1120 IQNGDR
+1120 DQR
-1126 GHGHRHEHRSDRQ
+1126 HEHRHEHGSDRQ

-1193 RPGQGDPD
+1193 RPSQGDPD

-1250 YFVHSSDSEYGLD
+1250 YFVRSSDSEYGLE

-1283 VSLSMEDLV
+1283 VSLSVEELV

-1311 LMSGLVDGFPS
+1311 LMSGLVDGFPE

-1336 DRLEVRFLPEGIR
+1336 DRLEVRSLPEGIR

-1384 TPGSRPEVGA
+1384 TPGSSPEVGA
-1394 AWSLPQAP
+1394 AWSLPEAP
-1402 DLDRTEGMK
+1402 ELERTEGMK
-1411 LSQSLLLQLQAPP
+1411 LSQSLLLQLQTPP
-1424 KDVQTGLRREEMAY
+1424 KDEQTGLRREEMAY
-1438 QPPLFERDRLVTV
+1438 QPPLFERDRLVTI

-1468 ADLPDQ
+1468 ADLSEQ
-1474 VPPGVDADLW
+1474 IPPGVDADLW

-1514 TAGQDDAVFDPARCH
+1514 TAGRDDAVFDPARCH
-1529 RASNGQECQ
+1529 RAGNGQECQ

>member
-16 DPQEAMEPVRAL
+16 NPQEAMEPVRAL
-28 IGDRLQNEEGRPTR
+28 IGDRLRNGEGRPTR

-48 PPRSGKTKLAT
+48 PPRSGKTRLAT
-59 QALLAGMEQFGDGAS
+59 RALLAGMERFGDGAS

-79 RIAADQVSRQVILK
+79 RTAADQVSRQVILE

-142 QVMTAHLQHVQAGD
+142 QVMTVHLEHVQAGD
-156 DCAVCRLLERYFRNG
+156 DCAVCRLLERYFRNR
-171 AGWSSVLIG
+171 AGWSSVLVG

-264 SMLMVEAS
+264 SMLMVEAFH
-272 RSLDGLADDD
+272 SLDGLADDD

-288 VDDWQDIT
+288 VDDWQDVT
-296 LAGMDLLQGLNQAGC
+296 LAGMGLLQGLNRAGC

-338 TALSKPMQGASA
+338 TTLAKPVPGDTA
-350 PLLARDFACLG
+350 PLLAQDFACLG
-361 AANVTLKPRRM
+361 AATLTLKPRRM
-372 VAPKAAA
+372 VVPKAVE
-379 EHTESG
+379 EHTEG
-385 QGPDPAAPGSY
+385 RQGSDSAAPGSY

-409 GVEENDTPL
+409 GVEEDDTPL

-445 DGSVQTRLFHTPD
+445 DGSVQTRLFRTPD

-472 LAEKRDWNDMAVIA
+472 LAQKRDWNDMAVIA

-535 DPTTAGSDPDDP
+535 DPGTAGSDPDDP
-547 VQVAAWIRSRL
+547 AQVAAWIRSRL

-601 QGSEADSSRSLQDLP
+601 QGSEADSSDTLDDLP

-621 WQSWV
+621 WRTWV

-638 SSGISVDDSLLTR
+638 SSGISVDDSLLAR
-651 HDSVEPVGGSGPFST
+651 HDSVEPGAASGPFST

-678 RDVQRPAILSVQ
+678 RDAQRPAILSVQ

-709 ETMTAIAGG
+709 EAMTAIAGG

-738 ASRTSVLEDRQ
+738 ATRISALEDRQ

-840 ALATDWPLIWL
+840 ALATDWPLVWL

-973 PRGLTAAARSILAVQ
+973 ARGLTAAARSILAVQ
-988 ALLPQDQVDRDRV
+988 ALLSEDQIDRDRV

-1008 RLLADQGQDSAD
+1008 RLLVDQGQDSAD
-1020 PRHWPFLYNND
+1020 PRHWPFLYD
-1031 DNNDEDGVAEPTLDQ
+1031 QSTLDQ
-1046 HVPDEQSTVG
+1046 HAPDGQSTVG
-1056 PASDRHA
+1056 SAPDRHA
-1063 PDKQSAVGQ
+1063 SDEQ
-1072 VPDKEV
+1072 VSDEGAP
-1078 SVEQAA
+1078 VEQAA
-1084 VSRAVTAAAGVASV
+1084 GSRAVAAAAGVASV
-1098 TERDH
+1098 VEKNR
-1103 ASRTAP
+1103 ASRSAP
-1109 ASVNQAGQADR
+1109 ASSNQNTQAGPSHDR
-1120 IQNGDR
+1120 DQR
-1126 GHGHRHEHRSDRQ
+1126 HEHRHEHGSDRQ

-1193 RPGQGDPD
+1193 RPGHGDPD
-1201 ARQQQVRDALLGIY
+1201 TRQQQVRDALLDIY

-1250 YFVHSSDSEYGLD
+1250 YFVRSSDSEYGLE

-1283 VSLSMEDLV
+1283 VSLSVEDLV

-1311 LMSGLVDGFPS
+1311 LMSGLVDGFPA

-1336 DRLEVRFLPEGIR
+1336 DRLEARSLPEGIR

-1384 TPGSRPEVGA
+1384 TPGSSPEVGE

-1402 DLDRTEGMK
+1402 DLERTEGMK
-1411 LSQSLLLQLQAPP
+1411 LSQSLLLQLQTPP
-1424 KDVQTGLRREEMAY
+1424 KDEQTGLRREEMAY

-1468 ADLPDQ
+1468 ADLPEQ

-1484 AMVRASRV
+1484 DMVRAARV

-1514 TAGQDDAVFDPARCH
+1514 TAGRDDAVFDPARCH
-1529 RASNGQECQ
+1529 RAGNGQECQ

>member
-1 MPDPILVAMSKQPPV
+1 MSKQPPV

-28 IGDRLQNEEGRPTR
+28 IGDRLRNEEGRPTR

-48 PPRSGKTKLAT
+48 PPRSGKTRLAT
-59 QALLAGMEQFGDGAS
+59 RALLAGMEQFGDGAS

-79 RIAADQVSRQVILK
+79 RTAADQVSRQVILE

-142 QVMTAHLQHVQAGD
+142 QVMTVHLEHVQAGD

-171 AGWSSVLIG
+171 AGWSAVLVG

-272 RSLDGLADDD
+272 RSLGGLADDD

-296 LAGMDLLQGLNQAGC
+296 LAGMGLLQGLNQAGC

-338 TALSKPMQGASA
+338 KALSKPMPGAAA
-350 PLLARDFACLG
+350 PLLAQDFACLG
-361 AANVTLKPRRM
+361 AATVTLKPRRM
-372 VAPKAAA
+372 VVPEAAA
-379 EHTESG
+379 EHAESV
-385 QGPDPAAPGSY
+385 QGSY

-409 GVEENDTPL
+409 GVEESDTPL
-418 PARPGKLPAWPGAGP
+418 PDRPGKLPAWPGAGP
-433 VAPLTDGDSLIR
+433 VAPLAAGDSLIC

-472 LAEKRDWNDMAVIA
+472 LANDRDWNDMAVIA
-486 HDNMTLRT
+486 HDNMTLRN

-535 DPTTAGSDPDDP
+535 DPGTAGSAPDDP
-547 VQVAAWIRSRL
+547 AQVAAWIRSRL

-567 RVPATAARAERPVR
+567 RVPATAARQERPVR

-601 QGSEADSSRSLQDLP
+601 QGSDPDSSGSLDDLP

-621 WQSWV
+621 WQAWAK
-626 EDLAE
+626 DLAE

-651 HDSVEPVGGSGPFST
+651 HDYVEPGGGSGPFST
-666 ASAPDQP
+666 SSAPDQP

-678 RDVQRPAILSVQ
+678 QDVQRPAILSVQ

-709 ETMTAIAGG
+709 EAMTAIAGG

-738 ASRTSVLEDRQ
+738 ATRISALEDRQ

-840 ALATDWPLIWL
+840 ALATDWPLVWL

-973 PRGLTAAARSILAVQ
+973 ARGLTAAARSILAVQ
-988 ALLPQDQVDRDRV
+988 ALLPEGRIDRYRV

-1020 PRHWPFLYNND
+1020 PRHWPFLYD
-1031 DNNDEDGVAEPTLDQ
+1031 YGQDGAAEP
-1046 HVPDEQSTVG
+1046 
-1056 PASDRHA
+1056 ASEE
-1063 PDKQSAVGQ
+1063 
-1072 VPDKEV
+1072 EV
-1078 SVEQAA
+1078 HTAQAA
-1084 VSRAVTAAAGVASV
+1084 ASGVASV
-1098 TERDH
+1098 AERDR
-1103 ASRTAP
+1103 ASRPAP
-1109 ASVNQAGQADR
+1109 VAAGQAERPDR
-1120 IQNGDR
+1120 THDR
-1126 GHGHRHEHRSDRQ
+1126 DHRHERRSDRQ

-1193 RPGQGDPD
+1193 RPGQGDLD
-1201 ARQQQVRDALLGIY
+1201 ARQQQVRDALLDIY

-1237 SSRVESI
+1237 SSRVGSI

-1250 YFVHSSDSEYGLD
+1250 YFVRSSDSEYGLE

-1283 VSLSMEDLV
+1283 VSLSVEDLV

-1311 LMSGLVDGFPS
+1311 LMSGLVDGFPA

-1336 DRLEVRFLPEGIR
+1336 DRLEVRSLPEGIR

-1384 TPGSRPEVGA
+1384 TPGSSPEVGA
-1394 AWSLPQAP
+1394 AWSLSQAP
-1402 DLDRTEGMK
+1402 DLERTESMR

-1424 KDVQTGLRREEMAY
+1424 KDAQTGLRREEMAY
-1438 QPPLFERDRLVTV
+1438 QPPLFEGDRLVTV

-1484 AMVRASRV
+1484 AMVRAARV

-1514 TAGQDDAVFDPARCH
+1514 AAGLDDAVFDPARCH
-1529 RASNGQECQ
+1529 RAGNGQECQ

>member
-28 IGDRLQNEEGRPTR
+28 IGDRLRNGEGRPTR

-48 PPRSGKTKLAT
+48 PPRSGKTRLAT
-59 QALLAGMEQFGDGAS
+59 RALLAGMERFGDGAS

-79 RIAADQVSRQVILK
+79 RTAADQVSRQVIVK

-117 RLAQGGHDPLLP
+117 RLAQGGRDPLLP

-142 QVMTAHLQHVQAGD
+142 QVMTVHLEHVQAGD

-171 AGWSSVLIG
+171 AGWSSVLVG

-272 RSLDGLADDD
+272 RNLDGLADDD

-288 VDDWQDIT
+288 VDDWQDVT
-296 LAGMDLLQGLNQAGC
+296 LAGMGLLQGLNRAGC

-338 TALSKPMQGASA
+338 TTLAKPVPGDAA
-350 PLLARDFACLG
+350 PLLAQDFACLG
-361 AANVTLKPRRM
+361 AATLSLKPRRM
-372 VAPKAAA
+372 VVPKAVE
-379 EHTESG
+379 EHTEG
-385 QGPDPAAPGSY
+385 RQGSDSAAPGSY

-409 GVEENDTPL
+409 GVEEDDTPL

-445 DGSVQTRLFHTPD
+445 DGSVQTRLFRTPD
-458 QEDDDLVWQIKHEF
+458 QEDDDLVWQVKHEF
-472 LAEKRDWNDMAVIA
+472 LAQKRDWNDMAVIA

-535 DPTTAGSDPDDP
+535 DPGTAGSDPDNP
-547 VQVAAWIRSRL
+547 AQVAAWIRSRL

-601 QGSEADSSRSLQDLP
+601 QGSEADSSGTLDDLP
-616 LLGQA
+616 VLGQA
-621 WQSWV
+621 WRAWV

-638 SSGISVDDSLLTR
+638 SSGISVDDSLLAR
-651 HDSVEPVGGSGPFST
+651 HDSVEPGAASGPFST
-666 ASAPDQP
+666 APAPDQP

-678 RDVQRPAILSVQ
+678 RDDQRPAILSVQ

-709 ETMTAIAGG
+709 EAMTAIAGG

-738 ASRTSVLEDRQ
+738 ATRISALEDRQ

-840 ALATDWPLIWL
+840 ALATDWPLVWL

-963 SERYGGLEVS
+963 SGRYGGLEVS
-973 PRGLTAAARSILAVQ
+973 ARGLTAAARSILAVQ
-988 ALLPQDQVDRDRV
+988 ALLPHDQVDRERV

-1020 PRHWPFLYNND
+1020 PRHWPFLYD
-1031 DNNDEDGVAEPTLDQ
+1031 QSTLDQ
-1046 HVPDEQSTVG
+1046 HAPDGQSTVG
-1056 PASDRHA
+1056 SVPARHASDEQVSDEGA
-1063 PDKQSAVGQ
+1063 P
-1072 VPDKEV
+1072 
-1078 SVEQAA
+1078 VEQAA
-1084 VSRAVTAAAGVASV
+1084 GSRAVAAAGVASV
-1098 TERDH
+1098 VEKDR
-1103 ASRTAP
+1103 ASRSAP
-1109 ASVNQAGQADR
+1109 ASSNQNTQAGPTHDR
-1120 IQNGDR
+1120 DQR
-1126 GHGHRHEHRSDRQ
+1126 HEHRHEHGSDRQ

-1193 RPGQGDPD
+1193 RPGHGDPD
-1201 ARQQQVRDALLGIY
+1201 ARQQQVRDALLDIY

-1237 SSRVESI
+1237 SSRVEPI

-1250 YFVHSSDSEYGLD
+1250 YFVRSSDSEYGLG

-1283 VSLSMEDLV
+1283 VSLSVEDLV

-1336 DRLEVRFLPEGIR
+1336 DRLEVRSLPEGIR

-1384 TPGSRPEVGA
+1384 TPGSSPEVGE

-1402 DLDRTEGMK
+1402 ELERTEGMK

-1424 KDVQTGLRREEMAY
+1424 KDAQTGLRREEMAY

-1468 ADLPDQ
+1468 ADLPEQ

-1484 AMVRASRV
+1484 AMVLASRV

-1514 TAGQDDAVFDPARCH
+1514 TAGRDDAVFDPARCH
-1529 RASNGQECQ
+1529 RAGNGQECQ

>member
-1 MPDPILVAMSKQPPV
+1 MPDLILEAMSKQSPV
-16 DPQEAMEPVRAL
+16 DPQEAMEQVRDL
-28 IGDRLQNEEGRPTR
+28 IGDRLRNKEGRPTR

-48 PPRSGKTKLAT
+48 SPRSGKTSLAT
-59 QALLAGMEQFGDGAS
+59 RALLIGMERFGDGAS

-79 RIAADQVSRQVILK
+79 RTAADQVSHRVIME

-117 RLAQGGHDPLLP
+117 RLSQGGHDPLLP

-142 QVMTAHLQHVQAGD
+142 QVMTVHLEHVQAGD
-156 DCAVCRLLERYFRNG
+156 DCPVCRLLERYFRNG
-171 AGWSSVLIG
+171 AGWSAVLVG

-207 GLDRGDR
+207 GLDSGDR

-243 LEDEYRQSITESYPD
+243 LEDEYRQSITKSYPD

-264 SMLMVEAS
+264 SMLMAEAS
-272 RSLDGLADDD
+272 RSLDGLAGED

-296 LAGMDLLQGLNQAGC
+296 LAGMGLLQGLNQAGC

-325 FRGSYPEFLATRL
+325 FRGSYPEFLANRL
-338 TALSKPMQGASA
+338 TALSKPMSGAAA
-350 PLLARDFACLG
+350 PLLAQDFACLG
-361 AANVTLKPRRM
+361 AATVTLKPRRM
-372 VAPKAAA
+372 VV
-379 EHTESG
+379 TEASADQTG
-385 QGPDPAAPGSY
+385 DSQGSDPAAPGSY

-409 GVEENDTPL
+409 GVEEDDTPL
-418 PARPGKLPAWPGAGP
+418 PDRPGKLPAWPGAGP
-433 VAPLTDGDSLIR
+433 VASLAAGGSLIR

-472 LAEKRDWNDMAVIA
+472 LTDKHDWNDMAVIA
-486 HDNMTLRT
+486 HDNATLRT

-535 DPTTAGSDPDDP
+535 DPVAGSDPDDP
-547 VQVAAWIRSRL
+547 AQVAAWIRSRL
-558 RTLMAGPLF
+558 RTLMASPLF

-586 SIMETMAALA
+586 SIMETMAALV
-596 PLSGQ
+596 PLSAQQGRELRQSQGPCMPIPLSAQ
-601 QGSEADSSRSLQDLP
+601 QGSETDSSGSLDDLP
-616 LLGQA
+616 LLQQV
-621 WQSWV
+621 WQTWV
-626 EDLAE
+626 EDLDQ
-631 RRAQRDR
+631 RRVQRDR
-638 SSGISVDDSLLTR
+638 SSGISVDDSLLAK
-651 HDSVEPVGGSGPFST
+651 HDSSEQGGKSGSFSN

-673 VDLGD
+673 ADLGD
-678 RDVQRPAILSVQ
+678 RHAPRPAILSVQ

-699 PDDRSSGIIL
+699 PDGRSSGIIL
-709 ETMTAIAGG
+709 EAMTAIAGG
-718 RREDPDVQ
+718 RKEDPDVL

-738 ASRTSVLEDRQ
+738 ATRIGALEDRQ

-803 VEAFM
+803 VDAFM

-840 ALATDWPLIWL
+840 ALAADWPLVWL

-889 TLSHDPAL
+889 SLSHDPAL

-949 SQAEFSMVGAGSGG
+949 SQAEFSMVGAGSGD
-963 SERYGGLEVS
+963 SERYGGLEAS
-973 PRGLTAAARSILAVQ
+973 ARGLTAAARSILAIQ
-988 ALLPQDQVDRDRV
+988 ALLPEDRIDRERV

-1008 RLLADQGQDSAD
+1008 RLLAEQGQDSAD
-1020 PRHWPFLYNND
+1020 PRHWPFFYD
-1031 DNNDEDGVAEPTLDQ
+1031 HDHEGAAEP
-1046 HVPDEQSTVG
+1046 
-1056 PASDRHA
+1056 ASNEHA
-1063 PDKQSAVGQ
+1063 PDEHSAVEQ
-1072 VPDKEV
+1072 DPDDVV
-1078 SVEQAA
+1078 SLEQDAG
-1084 VSRAVTAAAGVASV
+1084 SRAVAAATGVASI
-1098 TERDH
+1098 TEGDR
-1103 ASRTAP
+1103 AP
-1109 ASVNQAGQADR
+1109 RSAHASVNQATQAVRTHERD
-1120 IQNGDR
+1120 Q
-1126 GHGHRHEHRSDRQ
+1126 RHEHRSDRQ

-1158 ALGDQFSGPSPSR
+1158 ALADQFSGPSPSR

-1193 RPGQGDPD
+1193 RPSEGNPD
-1201 ARQQQVRDALLGIY
+1201 VRQQQVRDALLDIY
-1215 QDLAPQEQRLR
+1215 QQLAPQEQRLR

-1244 LDNLAS
+1244 LDSLAS
-1250 YFVHSSDSEYGLD
+1250 YFVRSSTSEYGLE
-1263 GKSPVPVGDLLG
+1263 GKNPVPVGDLLG

-1283 VSLSMEDLV
+1283 VSLSVENLV
-1292 PLWKATFPDRPLDA
+1292 PLWRATFPDRPLDA

-1311 LMSGLVDGFPS
+1311 LMSGLVDGFPA
-1322 ALDARTTVRLTGRI
+1322 ALDAGTTVRLTGRI
-1336 DRLEVRFLPEGIR
+1336 DRLEVRSLPEGIR

-1369 DLQLVCYQLGLAFPP
+1369 DLQLICYQLGLAFPP
-1384 TPGSRPEVGA
+1384 TPGSSPEAGA

-1424 KDVQTGLRREEMAY
+1424 KDAQTGLRREEMAY
-1438 QPPLFERDRLVTV
+1438 QPPLFERDRLVTI

-1468 ADLPDQ
+1468 ADLSDQ

-1484 AMVRASRV
+1484 AMVRAARV

-1529 RASNGQECQ
+1529 RAGNGQECQ

>member
-1 MPDPILVAMSKQPPV
+1 MSKQPPV

-28 IGDRLQNEEGRPTR
+28 IGDRLQNEEDRSTR

-48 PPRSGKTKLAT
+48 PPRSGKTRLAT
-59 QALLAGMEQFGDGAS
+59 RALLTGMERFGDGAS

-79 RIAADQVSRQVILK
+79 RTAADQVSRQVILE

-117 RLAQGGHDPLLP
+117 RLARGGHDPLLP

-142 QVMTAHLQHVQAGD
+142 QVMTVHLEHVQAGD

-171 AGWSSVLIG
+171 AGWSSVLVG
-180 DGQGRVVG
+180 DGQGRVAG

-207 GLDRGDR
+207 GLDKGDR
-214 DQLLDALAVQPMDPD
+214 DQLLDALAIQPMDPD

-243 LEDEYRQSITESYPD
+243 LEDEYRQSIAESYPD

-296 LAGMDLLQGLNQAGC
+296 LAGMGLLQGLNQAGC

-338 TALSKPMQGASA
+338 TVLSKPMPGAAA
-350 PLLARDFACLG
+350 PLLAQDFACLD
-361 AANVTLKPRRM
+361 AAEVTLKPRRM
-372 VAPKAAA
+372 VVPEAAA
-379 EHTESG
+379 EHTESV
-385 QGPDPAAPGSY
+385 QDPDSAAPGSY

-409 GVEENDTPL
+409 GVEESDTPL
-418 PARPGKLPAWPGAGP
+418 PDRPGKLPAWPGAGP
-433 VAPLTDGDSLIR
+433 VAPLTADNSLIS
-445 DGSVQTRLFHTPD
+445 DDSVQTRLFHTPD

-472 LAEKRDWNDMAVIA
+472 LANKRDWNDMAVIA
-486 HDNMTLRT
+486 HDNTTLRT

-535 DPTTAGSDPDDP
+535 DPDTIGSAPDDP
-547 VQVAAWIRSRL
+547 AQVAAWIRSRL

-596 PLSGQ
+596 PLSGE
-601 QGSEADSSRSLQDLP
+601 QGSGADSSGSLDDLP
-616 LLGQA
+616 LLGQS
-621 WQSWV
+621 WRNWV
-626 EDLAE
+626 EDLAR
-631 RRAQRDR
+631 RRAERDR

-651 HDSVEPVGGSGPFST
+651 HDSSQERGGSDPFST
-666 ASAPDQP
+666 ASALDQP

-678 RDVQRPAILSVQ
+678 RDAQRPAILSVQ

-699 PDDRSSGIIL
+699 PDGRSSGIIL
-709 ETMTAIAGG
+709 EAMTAIAGG

-738 ASRTSVLEDRQ
+738 ASRISALEDRQ

-840 ALATDWPLIWL
+840 ALATDWPLVWL

-1020 PRHWPFLYNND
+1020 PRHWPFLY
-1031 DNNDEDGVAEPTLDQ
+1031 DQ
-1046 HVPDEQSTVG
+1046 SALNLHVPDGQSTVG

-1063 PDKQSAVGQ
+1063 TDEQSTVGQ
-1072 VPDKEV
+1072 APDEHVPDRGI

-1084 VSRAVTAAAGVASV
+1084 ESRAVTAASGVASV
-1098 TERDH
+1098 AEWDRASQPSSASFNH
-1103 ASRTAP
+1103 AT
-1109 ASVNQAGQADR
+1109 QAGRTHDHDNR
-1120 IQNGDR
+1120 RD
-1126 GHGHRHEHRSDRQ
+1126 HRHEHQSGRQ

-1201 ARQQQVRDALLGIY
+1201 ARQQQVRDALLDIY
-1215 QDLAPQEQRLR
+1215 QELAPQEQRLR

-1250 YFVHSSDSEYGLD
+1250 YFVRSSDSEYGLG

-1283 VSLSMEDLV
+1283 VNMSVEDLV
-1292 PLWKATFPDRPLDA
+1292 PLWKATFPESPLDA

-1311 LMSGLVDGFPS
+1311 LMSGLVDGFPA

-1336 DRLEVRFLPEGIR
+1336 DRLEVRSLPEGIR

-1369 DLQLVCYQLGLAFPP
+1369 DLQLICYQLGLAFPP
-1384 TPGSRPEVGA
+1384 THGSSPEVGA
-1394 AWSLPQAP
+1394 AWSLSQAP
-1402 DLDRTEGMK
+1402 DLERTEGMK

-1424 KDVQTGLRREEMAY
+1424 KDVQTGLRREEIAY
-1438 QPPLFERDRLVTV
+1438 QPPLFERDRLVTI

-1484 AMVRASRV
+1484 AMVRAARV

-1514 TAGQDDAVFDPARCH
+1514 TAGRDDAVFDPARCR
-1529 RASNGQECQ
+1529 RAGNGQECQ

>member
-28 IGDRLQNEEGRPTR
+28 IGDRLQNEEDRSTR

-48 PPRSGKTKLAT
+48 PPRSGKTRLAT
-59 QALLAGMEQFGDGAS
+59 RALLTGMERFGDGAS

-79 RIAADQVSRQVILK
+79 RTAADQVSRQVILE

-117 RLAQGGHDPLLP
+117 RLARGGHDPLLP

-142 QVMTAHLQHVQAGD
+142 QVMTVHLEHVQAGD

-171 AGWSSVLIG
+171 AGWSSVLVG

-207 GLDRGDR
+207 GLDKGDR

-243 LEDEYRQSITESYPD
+243 LEDEYRQSIAESYPD

-296 LAGMDLLQGLNQAGC
+296 LAGMGLLQGLNQAGC

-338 TALSKPMQGASA
+338 TALSKPMPGAAA
-350 PLLARDFACLG
+350 PLLAQDFACLD
-361 AANVTLKPRRM
+361 AAEVTLKPGRM
-372 VAPKAAA
+372 VVPEAAA
-379 EHTESG
+379 EHTENV
-385 QGPDPAAPGSY
+385 QDPDSAAPGSY

-409 GVEENDTPL
+409 GVEESDTPL
-418 PARPGKLPAWPGAGP
+418 PDRPGKLPAWPGAGP
-433 VAPLTDGDSLIR
+433 VAPLTADNSLIS

-472 LAEKRDWNDMAVIA
+472 LAQKRDWNDMAVIT
-486 HDNMTLRT
+486 HDNTTLRT

-535 DPTTAGSDPDDP
+535 APDTIGSAPDDP
-547 VQVAAWIRSRL
+547 AQVAAWIRSRL

-586 SIMETMAALA
+586 SIMETMVALA
-596 PLSGQ
+596 PLSGE
-601 QGSEADSSRSLQDLP
+601 QGSGADSSGSLDDLP

-621 WQSWV
+621 WRNWV
-626 EDLAE
+626 EDLAQ
-631 RRAQRDR
+631 RRAERDR
-638 SSGISVDDSLLTR
+638 STGISVDDSLLTR
-651 HDSVEPVGGSGPFST
+651 HDSSQERGGSDLFST

-678 RDVQRPAILSVQ
+678 RDAQRPAILSVQ

-699 PDDRSSGIIL
+699 PDGRSSGIIL
-709 ETMTAIAGG
+709 EVMTAIAGG

-738 ASRTSVLEDRQ
+738 ANRISALEDRQ

-840 ALATDWPLIWL
+840 ALATDWPLVWL

-897 RSILYAEKKG
+897 RFILYAEKKG

-939 PERYPRTADM
+939 PECYPRTADM

-1020 PRHWPFLYNND
+1020 PRHWPFLYDQSALN
-1031 DNNDEDGVAEPTLDQ
+1031 Q
-1046 HVPDEQSTVG
+1046 HVPDGQSTVG

-1063 PDKQSAVGQ
+1063 PDEQSTVGQ
-1072 VPDKEV
+1072 ALDEHVPDRGI

-1084 VSRAVTAAAGVASV
+1084 ESRAVTAASGVASV
-1098 TERDH
+1098 VEWDP
-1103 ASRTAP
+1103 ASRSSSA
-1109 ASVNQAGQADR
+1109 AFNQATQAGRTHDR
-1120 IQNGDR
+1120 DNR
-1126 GHGHRHEHRSDRQ
+1126 RNHRHEYQSGRQ

-1193 RPGQGDPD
+1193 RPGQGDSD
-1201 ARQQQVRDALLGIY
+1201 ARQQQVRDALLDIY
-1215 QDLAPQEQRLR
+1215 QELAPQEQRLR

-1250 YFVHSSDSEYGLD
+1250 YFVRSSDSEYGLG

-1283 VSLSMEDLV
+1283 VSLSVEDLV
-1292 PLWKATFPDRPLDA
+1292 PLWKATFPESPLDA
-1306 DGLFA
+1306 DELFA
-1311 LMSGLVDGFPS
+1311 LMSGLVDGFPA

-1336 DRLEVRFLPEGIR
+1336 DRLEVRSLPEGIR

-1369 DLQLVCYQLGLAFPP
+1369 DLQLICYQLGLAFPP
-1384 TPGSRPEVGA
+1384 TPGSSPEAAA
-1394 AWSLPQAP
+1394 AWSLPQTP
-1402 DLDRTEGMK
+1402 DLERTEGMR
-1411 LSQSLLLQLQAPP
+1411 LSQSLLLQLQTPP
-1424 KDVQTGLRREEMAY
+1424 KDAQTGLRREEMAY
-1438 QPPLFERDRLVTV
+1438 QPPLFERDRLVTI

-1484 AMVRASRV
+1484 AMVRAARV

-1529 RASNGQECQ
+1529 RAGNGQECQ

>member
-1 MPDPILVAMSKQPPV
+1 M

-28 IGDRLQNEEGRPTR
+28 IGDRLRNEEGRPAR

-48 PPRSGKTKLAT
+48 PPRSGKTRLAT
-59 QALLAGMEQFGDGAS
+59 RALLAGMEQFGDGAS

-79 RIAADQVSRQVILK
+79 RTAADQVSRQVILE

-142 QVMTAHLQHVQAGD
+142 QVMTVHLEHVQAGD

-171 AGWSSVLIG
+171 AGWSAVLVG

-272 RSLDGLADDD
+272 RSLGGLADDD

-296 LAGMDLLQGLNQAGC
+296 LAGMGLLQGLNQAGC

-338 TALSKPMQGASA
+338 KALSKPMPGAAA
-350 PLLARDFACLG
+350 PLLAQDFACLG
-361 AANVTLKPRRM
+361 AATVTLKPRRM
-372 VAPKAAA
+372 VVPEAAA
-379 EHTESG
+379 EHAESV
-385 QGPDPAAPGSY
+385 QGSY

-409 GVEENDTPL
+409 GVEESDTPL
-418 PARPGKLPAWPGAGP
+418 PDRPGKLPAWPGAGP
-433 VAPLTDGDSLIR
+433 VAPLAAGDSLIC

-472 LAEKRDWNDMAVIA
+472 LANDRDWNDMAVIA
-486 HDNMTLRT
+486 HDNMTLRN

-530 AQSVL
+530 AQSAL
-535 DPTTAGSDPDDP
+535 DPGTAGSAPDDP
-547 VQVAAWIRSRL
+547 AQVAAWIRSRL

-567 RVPATAARAERPVR
+567 RVPATAARQERPVR

-601 QGSEADSSRSLQDLP
+601 QGSDPDSSGSLDDLP

-621 WQSWV
+621 WQAWV

-651 HDSVEPVGGSGPFST
+651 HDSVEPGDGSGLFSA

-678 RDVQRPAILSVQ
+678 RDGQQPAILSVQ

-709 ETMTAIAGG
+709 EAMTAIAGG

-738 ASRTSVLEDRQ
+738 ATRISALEDRQ

-784 LDALMRLFQYAAG
+784 LDALMRLFQYAVG

-840 ALATDWPLIWL
+840 ALATDWPLVWL

-973 PRGLTAAARSILAVQ
+973 ARGLTAAARSILAVQ
-988 ALLPQDQVDRDRV
+988 ALLPEDQVDRERV
-1001 DDAVQTL
+1001 DDAVQAL

-1020 PRHWPFLYNND
+1020 PRHWPFLYD
-1031 DNNDEDGVAEPTLDQ
+1031 YGQDGAAEP
-1046 HVPDEQSTVG
+1046 
-1056 PASDRHA
+1056 ASEE
-1063 PDKQSAVGQ
+1063 
-1072 VPDKEV
+1072 EV
-1078 SVEQAA
+1078 HTAQAA
-1084 VSRAVTAAAGVASV
+1084 ESRAVATATVVTSV

-1103 ASRTAP
+1103 APRSAH
-1109 ASVNQAGQADR
+1109 ASVNQVGQADQTQSR
-1120 IQNGDR
+1120 DQGRD
-1126 GHGHRHEHRSDRQ
+1126 HRHEHRSDRQ

-1201 ARQQQVRDALLGIY
+1201 ARQQPVRDALLDIY

-1237 SSRVESI
+1237 SSRVGPI

-1250 YFVHSSDSEYGLD
+1250 YFVRSSDSEYGLE

-1283 VSLSMEDLV
+1283 VSLSVEDLV

-1311 LMSGLVDGFPS
+1311 LMSGLVDGFPA

-1336 DRLEVRFLPEGIR
+1336 DRLEVRSLPEGIR

-1384 TPGSRPEVGA
+1384 TPGSSPEVGA
-1394 AWSLPQAP
+1394 AWSLSQAP
-1402 DLDRTEGMK
+1402 DLERTESMR

-1424 KDVQTGLRREEMAY
+1424 KDAQTGLRREEMAY
-1438 QPPLFERDRLVTV
+1438 QPPLFEGDRLVTV

-1484 AMVRASRV
+1484 AMVRAARV

-1514 TAGQDDAVFDPARCH
+1514 AAGLDDAVFDPARCH
-1529 RASNGQECQ
+1529 RAGNGQECQ